1 MIKKIF
7 ILSAVTAFLGL
18 SAQKTHTV
26 APKETPYGISKQ
38 YGLSIEELFQLNP
51 TKKESGLK
59 IGDVL
64 TVSKTGS
71 STKTVTPKE
80 TPVKTTPVASGTV
93 SGKTGTITLQPKQT
107 IYGITK
113 QYKISEADLR
123 KLNPELD
130 SHLKIGDKITLPL
143 DNIQKYSDSAS
154 TNVAQTTTVVEK
166 TPEVKTV
173 TKTETVTSQPAK
185 GLYVVQEKDNYYKI
199 SRQFNLT
206 QKQLF
211 ALNPGLE
218 TAGLKPGES
227 IRVSGSESSNA
238 IKVEDNSQSHT
249 ISAPVTKTVTTTQTS
264 APNAT
269 SSASGNTSTSE
280 DDYVTYTVQSGDTMF
295 SIMNHFNVTLDQ
307 LITLNPNLSDGL
319 KAGMTLKIKKQ
330 DPMYSKKAGDV
341 LSVVLML
348 PFGFDANDAK
358 YRTMSM
364 DFLTGAKL
372 AAERNAKTGQKLDI
386 KVVDAGNENTFKNSL
401 SQINQDNTDLIVG
414 PFFKSSILE
423 VLNYVK
429 QKSIPVVAPFA
440 NSPELFDYN
449 NLIIIETENSV
460 YSDRIVKEVGQVYQ
474 DQKIYIVADNS
485 KANANA
491 IKAGLDKSLSKANV
505 VIVNS
510 SNDIQL
516 ENNMMTGQS
525 VPVIA
530 VLADDDESAGSAFAS
545 KIIALGKQ
553 TDGVKAFSMFYSP
566 SFEKNVDDLSKA
578 SLVYLMDRKI
588 NYDGDFEKQIL
599 ADYKAKYCKA
609 PSKYAVI
616 GFDVMN
622 DMLTRENKKG
632 EIFKQIGKSQT
643 QLATKFEFVK
653 AKPNGAYIN
662 NGYRVVRLMQ

>member
-1 MIKKIF
+1 MVKKIF
-7 ILSAVTAFLGL
+7 ILSGLIGFLGL

-38 YGLSIEELFQLNP
+38 YGITIDELYQLNP
-51 TKKESGLK
+51 SKKEGGLK
-59 IGDVL
+59 IGDVIV
-64 TVSKTGS
+64 VSKSGS
-71 STKTVTPKE
+71 SKTTTSAS
-80 TPVKTTPVASGTV
+80 TPVTTTSVAKT
-93 SGKTGTITLQPKQT
+93 GKTGTITLQPKQT

-113 QYKISEADLR
+113 QYQISESELR

-130 SHLKIGDKITLPL
+130 SHMKIGDKITLPL
-143 DNIQKYSDSAS
+143 ENIQKFEGSAPA
-154 TNVAQTTTVVEK
+154 TVVQTTTTTTTEK
-166 TPEVKTV
+166 PAEVKTV
-173 TKTETVTSQPAK
+173 TKTETTFSDK
-185 GLYVVQEKDNYYKI
+185 GLYVVQAKDNYYKI

-218 TAGLKPGES
+218 TTGLKPGEA
-227 IRVSGSESSNA
+227 IRVSGSDSAASSSNS
-238 IKVEDNSQSHT
+238 IKVEDNSQSNT
-249 ISAPVTKTVTTTQTS
+249 TSAPVTKTTTQTTVS
-264 APNAT
+264 EPAKISNAI
-269 SSASGNTSTSE
+269 SSE

-295 SIMNHFNVTLDQ
+295 SIMSRFNATLDQ
-307 LITLNPNLSDGL
+307 LISLNPNLSDGL

-330 DPMYSKKAGDV
+330 DPTYSKKNGDV

-348 PFGFDANDAK
+348 PFGYDANDAK
-358 YRTMSM
+358 YRTMSI

-372 AAERNAKTGQKLDI
+372 AAERNATNGQKLDI
-386 KVVDAGNENTFKNSL
+386 KVVDAGNETTFKNSL
-401 SQINQDNTDLIVG
+401 SQINPENTDLIVG
-414 PFFKSSILE
+414 PFFKSSVLE
-423 VLNYVK
+423 VLRFVNDK
-429 QKSIPVVAPFA
+429 KIPVVAPFA
-440 NSPELFDYN
+440 NSEDLFDYS

-491 IKAGLDKSLSKANV
+491 IKAGLEKSLSKPNV

-510 SNDIQL
+510 SAEIQL

-530 VLADDDESAGSAFAS
+530 ILADDDESAGAAFAS
-545 KIIALGKQ
+545 KVIALGKQ
-553 TDGVKAFSMFYSP
+553 TQGVKAFSMFYSP

-599 ADYKAKYCKA
+599 AAYKAKYCKT

-643 QLATKFEFVK
+643 QLATKFEFVRT
-653 AKPNGAYIN
+653 KPNGAYIN
-662 NGYRVVRLMQ
+662 NGYRVVRL

>member
-1 MIKKIF
+1 MINKIF

-26 APKETPYGISKQ
+26 APKETPYGISRQ
-38 YGLSIEELFQLNP
+38 YGLSIDELYQLNP
-51 TKKESGLK
+51 SKKDGGLK
-59 IGDVL
+59 IGDILV
-64 TVSKTGS
+64 VAKTGS
-71 STKTVTPKE
+71 ATKQVTTKVTPA
-80 TPVKTTPVASGTV
+80 TAVTT

-107 IYGITK
+107 VYGITK

-130 SHLKIGDKITLPL
+130 SNLKIGDKITLPL
-143 DNIQKYSDSAS
+143 DSIQKYADSAS
-154 TNVAQTTTVVEK
+154 NVAQTTTVAE
-166 TPEVKTV
+166 TQPAVKTV
-173 TKTETVTSQPAK
+173 TKTETVTSEPAK
-185 GLYVVQEKDNYYKI
+185 GSYVVQAKDNYYKI
-199 SRQFNLT
+199 SKQFNLT

-218 TAGLKPGES
+218 STGLKPGET
-227 IRVSGSESSNA
+227 IKVSGSDLIN
-238 IKVEDNSQSHT
+238 VEDNSQNSST
-249 ISAPVTKTVTTTQTS
+249 SAPVTKTLTTTQTS
-264 APNAT
+264 APSAT
-269 SSASGNTSTSE
+269 SSASGNTATSE
-280 DDYVTYTVQSGDTMF
+280 DDFVTYSVQSGDTMF

-307 LITLNPNLSDGL
+307 LITLNPSLSGGL

-372 AAERNAKTGQKLDI
+372 AAERNASTGQKLDI
-386 KVVDAGNENTFKNSL
+386 KVVDAGNEVTFKNSL

-429 QKSIPVVAPFA
+429 EKKIPVVAPFA
-440 NSPELFDYN
+440 NSADLFDYS
-449 NLIIIETENSV
+449 NLIIVETENSV
-460 YSDRIVKEVGQVYQ
+460 YSDRIVKEVSQVYQ

-491 IKAGLDKSLSKANV
+491 IKAGLEKSLSKANI

-510 SNDIQL
+510 SNEIQL
-516 ENNMMTGQS
+516 EKNMMTGQS

-530 VLADDDESAGSAFAS
+530 VLADDDDSAGNAFAS
-545 KIIALGKQ
+545 KLISLGKQ
-553 TDGVKAFSMFYSP
+553 NDGVKAFSMFYNA
-566 SFEKNVDDLSKA
+566 SFEKNVDDLSKT

-588 NYDGDFEKQIL
+588 NYEGDFEKEIL
-599 ADYKAKYCKA
+599 AAYKAKYCKA

-632 EIFKQIGKSQT
+632 EIFKQINKSQT

>member
-1 MIKKIF
+1 MIRNIF
-7 ILSAVTAFLGL
+7 ILSAVIAFLGL

-26 APKETPYGISKQ
+26 APKETPYGISRQ
-38 YGLSIEELFQLNP
+38 YGLSVDELYQLNP
-51 TKKESGLK
+51 SKKDGKLT

-64 TVSKTGS
+64 IVAKSGTLSKS
-71 STKTVTPKE
+71 ATPKA
-80 TPVKTTPVASGTV
+80 TQTNVV
-93 SGKTGTITLQPKQT
+93 STSVKTGTITLQPKQT
-107 IYGITK
+107 VYGITK

-123 KLNPELD
+123 KMNPELD

-143 DNIQKYSDSAS
+143 ESIQKYANSGSVS
-154 TNVAQTTTVVEK
+154 KPQTTAVAEEKPTVAKEN
-166 TPEVKTV
+166 TT
-173 TKTETVTSQPAK
+173 TEPAK
-185 GLYVVQEKDNYYKI
+185 GTYVVQTRDNYYKI
-199 SRQFNLT
+199 SKQFNLT

-218 TAGLKPGES
+218 NTGLKPGET
-227 IRVSGSESSNA
+227 IKVSGAGA
-238 IKVEDNSQSHT
+238 INVEDNSQST
-249 ISAPVTKTVTTTQTS
+249 QVSTPVTATTASQT
-264 APNAT
+264 AAT
-269 SSASGNTSTSE
+269 PSASGNTSTSE
-280 DDYVTYTVQSGDTMF
+280 DDFVTYTVQSGDTMF
-295 SIMNHFNVTLDQ
+295 SIMNRFNVTLDQ
-307 LITLNPNLSDGL
+307 LISLNPNLIDGL

-372 AAERNAKTGQKLDI
+372 AAERNANTGQKLDI
-386 KVVDAGNENTFKNSL
+386 KVVDAGNEVTFKNSL

-414 PFFKSSILE
+414 PFFKSSVLE
-423 VLNYVK
+423 VLNYVNDK
-429 QKSIPVVAPFA
+429 KIPVVAPFA
-440 NSPELFDYN
+440 NSEDLFDYS
-449 NLIIIETENSV
+449 NLIIVETENSV
-460 YSDRIVKEVGQVYQ
+460 YSDRIVKEVAQVYQ

-491 IKAGLDKSLSKANV
+491 IKTGLEKSLPKANV

-553 TDGVKAFSMFYSP
+553 TTGVKAFSMFYSP

-588 NYDGDFEKQIL
+588 NYEGDFEKQIL

>member
-7 ILSAVTAFLGL
+7 ILSGLIGFLGL

-38 YGLSIEELFQLNP
+38 YGITIDELYQLNP
-51 TKKESGLK
+51 SKRDVGLK
-59 IGDVL
+59 IGDIIV
-64 TVSKTGS
+64 VSKVGGS
-71 STKTVTPKE
+71 SKA
-80 TPVKTTPVASGTV
+80 VASTSASATSV
-93 SGKTGTITLQPKQT
+93 AKTGKTGTITLQPKQT

-113 QYKISEADLR
+113 QYQVSEADLR

-130 SHLKIGDKITLPL
+130 SHMKIGDKITLPL
-143 DNIQKYSDSAS
+143 DNIQKFGGSAP
-154 TNVAQTTTVVEK
+154 VATAGVQTTTTTTEK
-166 TPEVKTV
+166 PADVKTV
-173 TKTETVTSQPAK
+173 TKTETASSDK
-185 GLYVVQEKDNYYKI
+185 GLYVVQAKDNYYKI

-218 TAGLKPGES
+218 TTGLKPGEA
-227 IRVSGSESSNA
+227 IRVSDVNNISVPSEG
-238 IKVEDNSQSHT
+238 IQVQDNSNSNSS
-249 ISAPVTKTVTTTQTS
+249 SAPVTETTKS
-264 APNAT
+264 APAK
-269 SSASGNTSTSE
+269 SSSNTVSSE

-295 SIMNHFNVTLDQ
+295 SIMNRFNVTLDQ
-307 LITLNPNLSDGL
+307 LISLNPNLADGL

-330 DPMYSKKAGDV
+330 DPMYSKNEGDV

-372 AAERNAKTGQKLDI
+372 AAERNANNGQKLDI
-386 KVVDAGNENTFKNSL
+386 KVVDAGNETTFKNSL
-401 SQINQDNTDLIVG
+401 SQLNPENTDLIIG
-414 PFFKSSILE
+414 PFFKSNVLE
-423 VLNYVK
+423 VLRFVNDK
-429 QKSIPVVAPFA
+429 KIPVVAPFA
-440 NSPELFDYN
+440 NSEDLFDYS

-491 IKAGLDKSLSKANV
+491 IKAGLEKSLSKPNV

-510 SNDIQL
+510 SSEIQL

-530 VLADDDESAGSAFAS
+530 ILADDDESAGSAFAS
-545 KIIALGKQ
+545 KVIALGKQ
-553 TDGVKAFSMFYSP
+553 TQGVKAFSMFYSP

-599 ADYKAKYCKA
+599 AAYKGKYCKT

-643 QLATKFEFVK
+643 QLATKFEFVRT
-653 AKPNGAYIN
+653 KPNGAYIN

>member
-1 MIKKIF
+1 MVKKIF
-7 ILSAVTAFLGL
+7 ILSGLIGFLGL

-38 YGLSIEELFQLNP
+38 YGITIDELYQLNP
-51 TKKESGLK
+51 SKKEGGLK
-59 IGDVL
+59 IGDVIV
-64 TVSKTGS
+64 VSKSGS
-71 STKTVTPKE
+71 S
-80 TPVKTTPVASGTV
+80 KTTASTSAPVTTTSVAKT
-93 SGKTGTITLQPKQT
+93 GKTGTITLQPKQT

-113 QYKISEADLR
+113 QYQISEADLR

-130 SHLKIGDKITLPL
+130 SHMKIGDKIILPL
-143 DNIQKYSDSAS
+143 DNIQKFGGSAPVTS
-154 TNVAQTTTVVEK
+154 VVETS
-166 TPEVKTV
+166 TPVKSADAQTV
-173 TKTETVTSQPAK
+173 TKTETASSDK
-185 GLYVVQEKDNYYKI
+185 GLYVVQAKDNYYKI

-218 TAGLKPGES
+218 TTGLKPGEA
-227 IRVSGSESSNA
+227 IRVSGANTIFVSSEG
-238 IKVEDNSQSHT
+238 IQVQDNSNSNSS
-249 ISAPVTKTVTTTQTS
+249 SAPVTETTRS
-264 APNAT
+264 APAKN
-269 SSASGNTSTSE
+269 SSNTLSAE
-280 DDYVTYTVQSGDTMF
+280 DDYVTYTVQNGDTMF
-295 SIMNHFNVTLDQ
+295 SIMSRFNATLDQ
-307 LITLNPNLSDGL
+307 LISLNPNLADGL

-330 DPMYSKKAGDV
+330 DPMYSKKSGDI

-348 PFGFDANDAK
+348 PFGYDANDAK
-358 YRTMSM
+358 YRTMSI

-372 AAERNAKTGQKLDI
+372 AAERNATNGQKLDI
-386 KVVDAGNENTFKNSL
+386 KVVDAGNETTFKNSL
-401 SQINQDNTDLIVG
+401 SQLNPENTDLIVG
-414 PFFKSSILE
+414 PFFKSNVLE
-423 VLNYVK
+423 VLRFVNDK
-429 QKSIPVVAPFA
+429 KIPVVAPFA
-440 NSPELFDYN
+440 NSEDLFDYS

-491 IKAGLDKSLSKANV
+491 IKAGLEKSLSKPNV

-510 SNDIQL
+510 SSEIQL

-530 VLADDDESAGSAFAS
+530 ILADDDESAGAAFAS
-545 KIIALGKQ
+545 KVIALGKQ
-553 TDGVKAFSMFYSP
+553 TQGVKAFSMFYSP

-588 NYDGDFEKQIL
+588 NYDGDFEKEIL
-599 ADYKAKYCKA
+599 AAYKGKYCKT

>member
-7 ILSAVTAFLGL
+7 ILSGLIGFLGL

-26 APKETPYGISKQ
+26 LAKETPYGISKQ
-38 YGLSIEELFQLNP
+38 YGLTVDELYQLNP
-51 TKKESGLK
+51 SKRDGGLK
-59 IGDVL
+59 IGDVIV
-64 TVSKTGS
+64 VSKGGGG
-71 STKTVTPKE
+71 TKTVASTPAS
-80 TPVKTTPVASGTV
+80 TNSVAKT
-93 SGKTGTITLQPKQT
+93 GKTGTITLQPKQT

-113 QYKISEADLR
+113 QYQISEADLR

-130 SHLKIGDKITLPL
+130 SHMKIGEKITLPL
-143 DNIQKYSDSAS
+143 DNIQKFGGSSSAI
-154 TNVAQTTTVVEK
+154 VAQTTTTTEK
-166 TPEVKTV
+166 PSEVKTV
-173 TKTETVTSQPAK
+173 TKTETASSDK
-185 GLYVVQEKDNYYKI
+185 GLYVVQAKDNYYKI

-218 TAGLKPGES
+218 STGLKPGET
-227 IRVSGSESSNA
+227 IRVSGSDVVAGSNS
-238 IKVEDNSQSHT
+238 IKVEDNSQSNT
-249 ISAPVTKTVTTTQTS
+249 TSAPATKTTTQTTVS
-264 APNAT
+264 EPVK
-269 SSASGNTSTSE
+269 TSTVAVSSE
-280 DDYVTYTVQSGDTMF
+280 DDFVTYTVQSGDTMF
-295 SIMNHFNVTLDQ
+295 SIMNRFNVTLDQ
-307 LITLNPNLSDGL
+307 LISLNPNLSDGL

-330 DPMYSKKAGDV
+330 DPMYSKKSGDV

-348 PFGFDANDAK
+348 PFGYDANDAK

-372 AAERNAKTGQKLDI
+372 AAERNATNGQKLDI
-386 KVVDAGNENTFKNSL
+386 KVVDAGNETTFKNSL
-401 SQINQDNTDLIVG
+401 SQLNPDNTDLIVG
-414 PFFKSSILE
+414 PFFKSSVLE
-423 VLNYVK
+423 VLRFVNDK
-429 QKSIPVVAPFA
+429 KIPVVAPFA
-440 NSPELFDYN
+440 NSEDLFDYS

-491 IKAGLDKSLSKANV
+491 IKAGLEKSLSKPNV

-510 SNDIQL
+510 SSEIQL

-530 VLADDDESAGSAFAS
+530 ILADDDESAGNVFAS

-553 TDGVKAFSMFYSP
+553 TEGVKAFSMFYSP

-588 NYDGDFEKQIL
+588 NYDGDFEKEIL
-599 ADYKAKYCKA
+599 AAYKGKYCKT

>member
-1 MIKKIF
+1 MIKNIF
-7 ILSAVTAFLGL
+7 ILSAVIAFLGL

-26 APKETPYGISKQ
+26 SPKETPYGISKQ
-38 YGLSIEELFQLNP
+38 YGLSIDQLYQLNP
-51 TKKESGLK
+51 SKKEGGLK

-64 TVSKTGS
+64 VVSKTGS
-71 STKTVTPKE
+71 PTKTVTPKA
-80 TPVKTTPVASGTV
+80 TPATIVTA

-107 IYGITK
+107 VYGITK

-123 KLNPELD
+123 KLNPQLD
-130 SHLKIGDKITLPL
+130 SNLKIGDKIILPL
-143 DNIQKYSDSAS
+143 DNIQKYSDAS
-154 TNVAQTTTVVEK
+154 SNVSQTTTVVETK
-166 TPEVKTV
+166 PI
-173 TKTETVTSQPAK
+173 TKTEPGTSEPAK
-185 GLYVVQEKDNYYKI
+185 GFYIVQAKDNYYKI
-199 SRQFNLT
+199 SKQFNLT

-211 ALNPGLE
+211 SLNPGLE
-218 TAGLKPGES
+218 STGLKPGES
-227 IRVSGSESSNA
+227 IKVSGSAAES
-238 IKVEDNSQSHT
+238 IIVEDNSQSNT
-249 ISAPVTKTVTTTQTS
+249 VSTPVTTTQTQTS
-264 APNAT
+264 APSAT

-307 LITLNPNLSDGL
+307 LISLNPNLVDGL
-319 KAGMTLKIKKQ
+319 KAGMTLRIKKQ

-372 AAERNAKTGQKLDI
+372 AAERNAKNGQKLDI
-386 KVVDAGNENTFKNSL
+386 KVVDAGNEVTFKNSL

-429 QKSIPVVAPFA
+429 QKNIPVVAPFA
-440 NSPELFDYN
+440 NSADLFDYS

-460 YSDRIVKEVGQVYQ
+460 YSDRIVKEVSQVYQ

-530 VLADDDESAGSAFAS
+530 VLADDDDSAGAAFAA

-553 TDGVKAFSMFYSP
+553 TEGVKAFSMFYSP

-588 NYDGDFEKQIL
+588 NYEGDFEKQIL
-599 ADYKAKYCKA
+599 ADYKAKYCKT

-632 EIFKQIGKSQT
+632 EIFKQINKSQT

>member
-7 ILSAVTAFLGL
+7 ILSGLIGFLGL

-38 YGLSIEELFQLNP
+38 YGLTIDELYRLNP
-51 TKKESGLK
+51 SAKENGLK
-59 IGDVL
+59 IGDVVV
-64 TVSKTGS
+64 VSKSGS
-71 STKTVTPKE
+71 ASKSVVSAPAVTSVAKT
-80 TPVKTTPVASGTV
+80 
-93 SGKTGTITLQPKQT
+93 GKTGTITLQPKQT

-113 QYKISEADLR
+113 QYQISESELR

-130 SHLKIGDKITLPL
+130 SHMKIGDKIILPL
-143 DNIQKYSDSAS
+143 DNLQKFGGSAPA
-154 TNVAQTTTVVEK
+154 TVVQTTTTTTEK
-166 TPEVKTV
+166 PAEVKTV
-173 TKTETVTSQPAK
+173 TKTETTSSDK
-185 GLYVVQEKDNYYKI
+185 GLYVVQAKDNYYKI

-218 TAGLKPGES
+218 TTGLKPGEA
-227 IRVSGSESSNA
+227 IRVSDANTISVSSEG
-238 IKVEDNSQSHT
+238 IQVQDNSNSNSS
-249 ISAPVTKTVTTTQTS
+249 SAPVTETTRS
-264 APNAT
+264 VPAKN
-269 SSASGNTSTSE
+269 SSNTLPAE
-280 DDYVTYTVQSGDTMF
+280 DDYVTYTVQNGDTMF
-295 SIMNHFNVTLDQ
+295 SIMSRFNATLDQ
-307 LITLNPNLSDGL
+307 LMSLNPNLADGL

-330 DPMYSKKAGDV
+330 DPMYSKKSGDV

-348 PFGFDANDAK
+348 PFGYDANDAK

-372 AAERNAKTGQKLDI
+372 AAERNATNGQKLDI
-386 KVVDAGNENTFKNSL
+386 KVVDAGNETTFKNSL
-401 SQINQDNTDLIVG
+401 SQLNPENTDLIVG
-414 PFFKSSILE
+414 PFFKSNVLE
-423 VLNYVK
+423 VLRFVNDK
-429 QKSIPVVAPFA
+429 KIPVVAPFA
-440 NSPELFDYN
+440 NSEDLFDYS

-474 DQKIYIVADNS
+474 DQKIFIVADNS

-491 IKAGLDKSLSKANV
+491 IKAGLEKSLSKPNV

-510 SNDIQL
+510 SSEIQL

-530 VLADDDESAGSAFAS
+530 ILADDDESEGSAFAS
-545 KIIALGKQ
+545 KVIALGKQ
-553 TDGVKAFSMFYSP
+553 TEGVKAFSMFYSP
-566 SFEKNVDDLSKA
+566 SFEKNVGDLSKT
-578 SLVYLMDRKI
+578 SLVYLMDRQI
-588 NYDGDFEKQIL
+588 NYDGDFEKEIL
-599 ADYKAKYCKA
+599 AAYKGRYCKT

-643 QLATKFEFVK
+643 QLATKFEFVRT
-653 AKPNGAYIN
+653 KPNGAYIN

>member
-7 ILSAVTAFLGL
+7 ILSGLIGFLGL

-38 YGLSIEELFQLNP
+38 YGLTVDELYRLNP
-51 TKKESGLK
+51 SAKENGLK
-59 IGDVL
+59 IGDVVL
-64 TVSKTGS
+64 VSKSGSASKSVVSAPAVASATKAGKTGS
-71 STKTVTPKE
+71 
-80 TPVKTTPVASGTV
+80 
-93 SGKTGTITLQPKQT
+93 ITLQPKQT

-113 QYKISEADLR
+113 QYQISESELR

-130 SHLKIGDKITLPL
+130 SHMKIGDKITLPL
-143 DNIQKYSDSAS
+143 DNIQKFGGSAPA
-154 TNVAQTTTVVEK
+154 TVVQTTTTTTTEK
-166 TPEVKTV
+166 PAEVKTV
-173 TKTETVTSQPAK
+173 TKTETTSSDK
-185 GLYVVQEKDNYYKI
+185 GLYVVQAKDNYYKI

-218 TAGLKPGES
+218 TTGLKPGEA
-227 IRVSGSESSNA
+227 IRVSGANTIFVSSEG
-238 IKVEDNSQSHT
+238 IQVQDNSNSNSS
-249 ISAPVTKTVTTTQTS
+249 SAPVTETTRS
-264 APNAT
+264 APAKN
-269 SSASGNTSTSE
+269 SSNTLSAE
-280 DDYVTYTVQSGDTMF
+280 DDYVTYTVQNGDTMF
-295 SIMNHFNVTLDQ
+295 SIMSRFNATLDQ
-307 LITLNPNLSDGL
+307 LISLNPNLADGL

-330 DPMYSKKAGDV
+330 DPMYSKKSGDV

-348 PFGFDANDAK
+348 PFGYDANDAK

-372 AAERNAKTGQKLDI
+372 AAERNATNGQKLDI
-386 KVVDAGNENTFKNSL
+386 KVVDAGNETTFKNSL
-401 SQINQDNTDLIVG
+401 SQLNPENTDLIVG
-414 PFFKSSILE
+414 PFFKSNVLE
-423 VLNYVK
+423 VLRLVNDK
-429 QKSIPVVAPFA
+429 KIPVVAPFA
-440 NSPELFDYN
+440 NSEDLFDYS

-474 DQKIYIVADNS
+474 DQKIFIVADNS

-491 IKAGLDKSLSKANV
+491 IKAGLEKSLSKPNV

-510 SNDIQL
+510 SSEIQL

-530 VLADDDESAGSAFAS
+530 ILADDDESAGAAFAS
-545 KIIALGKQ
+545 KVIALGKQ
-553 TDGVKAFSMFYSP
+553 TQGVKAFSMFYSP

-588 NYDGDFEKQIL
+588 NYDGDFEKEIL
-599 ADYKAKYCKA
+599 AAYKGKYCKT

-643 QLATKFEFVK
+643 QLATKFEFVRT
-653 AKPNGAYIN
+653 KPNGAYIN

>member
-7 ILSAVTAFLGL
+7 ILSGLIGFLGL

-38 YGLSIEELFQLNP
+38 YGLTIDELYRMNP
-51 TKKESGLK
+51 SAKENGLK
-59 IGDVL
+59 IGDVIV
-64 TVSKTGS
+64 VSKSGGNAKPTAS
-71 STKTVTPKE
+71 VSAA
-80 TPVKTTPVASGTV
+80 TTTSAK
-93 SGKTGTITLQPKQT
+93 SGKTGFITLQPKQT

-113 QYKISEADLR
+113 QYQISEVELR

-130 SHLKIGDKITLPL
+130 SHKKIGDKIILPL
-143 DNIQKYSDSAS
+143 DNIQKFGGSAP
-154 TNVAQTTTVVEK
+154 TTVAQTTTSTTTEK
-166 TPEVKTV
+166 PAEVKTV
-173 TKTETVTSQPAK
+173 AKTETISSEK
-185 GLYVVQEKDNYYKI
+185 GLYVVQAKDNYYKI

-218 TAGLKPGES
+218 SSGLKPGEA
-227 IRVSGSESSNA
+227 IRVSGSDVVASSSQS
-238 IKVEDNSQSHT
+238 IKVEDNSQSDT
-249 ISAPVTKTVTTTQTS
+249 SSAPVTKTTTQKTVSEPVKTS
-264 APNAT
+264 SAAT
-269 SSASGNTSTSE
+269 SSE
-280 DDYVTYTVQSGDTMF
+280 DDFVTYTVQSGDTMF
-295 SIMNHFNVTLDQ
+295 SIMNRFNVTLDQ
-307 LITLNPNLSDGL
+307 LISLNPNLVDGL

-372 AAERNAKTGQKLDI
+372 AAERNAKSGQKLDI

-401 SQINQDNTDLIVG
+401 SQINPDNTDLIVG
-414 PFFKSSILE
+414 PFFKSSVLE
-423 VLNYVK
+423 VLRFVNDK
-429 QKSIPVVAPFA
+429 KIPVVAPFA
-440 NSPELFDYN
+440 NSEDLFDYS

-474 DQKIYIVADNS
+474 DQKIYIVADSS

-491 IKAGLDKSLSKANV
+491 IKAGLEKSLPKANV

-530 VLADDDESAGSAFAS
+530 ILADDDESAGNTFAS

-553 TDGVKAFSMFYSP
+553 TEGVKAFSMFYSP

-588 NYDGDFEKQIL
+588 NYDGDFEKEIL
-599 ADYKAKYCKA
+599 AAYKAKYCKT

>member
-1 MIKKIF
+1 MVKKIF
-7 ILSAVTAFLGL
+7 ILSGLIGFLGL

-38 YGLSIEELFQLNP
+38 YGITIDELYQLNP
-51 TKKESGLK
+51 SKKEGGLK
-59 IGDVL
+59 IGDVIV
-64 TVSKTGS
+64 VSKSGS
-71 STKTVTPKE
+71 SKPTASAS
-80 TPVKTTPVASGTV
+80 TPVTTTSVAKT
-93 SGKTGTITLQPKQT
+93 GKTGTITLQPKQT

-113 QYKISEADLR
+113 QYQISEADLR

-130 SHLKIGDKITLPL
+130 SHMKIGDKITLPL
-143 DNIQKYSDSAS
+143 DNIQKFGGSAPA
-154 TNVAQTTTVVEK
+154 TVVQTTTTTTTEK
-166 TPEVKTV
+166 PAEVKTV
-173 TKTETVTSQPAK
+173 TKTETTSSDK
-185 GLYVVQEKDNYYKI
+185 GLYVVQAKDNYYKI

-218 TAGLKPGES
+218 TTGLKPGEA
-227 IRVSGSESSNA
+227 IRVSDTNTSSVPSEG
-238 IKVEDNSQSHT
+238 IQVQDNSNSNSS
-249 ISAPVTKTVTTTQTS
+249 SAPVTETTRS
-264 APNAT
+264 ALVKN
-269 SSASGNTSTSE
+269 SSNTLSAE
-280 DDYVTYTVQSGDTMF
+280 DDYVTYTVQNGDTMF
-295 SIMNHFNVTLDQ
+295 SIMSRFNATLDQ
-307 LITLNPNLSDGL
+307 LISLNPNLADGL

-330 DPMYSKKAGDV
+330 DPMYSKKSGDI

-372 AAERNAKTGQKLDI
+372 AAERNATNGQKLDI
-386 KVVDAGNENTFKNSL
+386 KVVDAGNETTFKNSL
-401 SQINQDNTDLIVG
+401 SQINPDNTDLIVG
-414 PFFKSSILE
+414 PFFKSNVLE
-423 VLNYVK
+423 VLRFVNDK
-429 QKSIPVVAPFA
+429 KIPVVAPFA
-440 NSPELFDYN
+440 NSEDLFDYS

-491 IKAGLDKSLSKANV
+491 IKAGLEKSLSKPNV

-510 SNDIQL
+510 SSEIQL

-530 VLADDDESAGSAFAS
+530 ILADDDESAGAAFAS
-545 KIIALGKQ
+545 KVIALGKQ
-553 TDGVKAFSMFYSP
+553 TQGVKAFSMFYSP

-588 NYDGDFEKQIL
+588 NYDGDFEKEIL
-599 ADYKAKYCKA
+599 AAYKGKYCKT

-643 QLATKFEFVK
+643 QLATKFEFVRT
-653 AKPNGAYIN
+653 KPNGAYIN

>member
-1 MIKKIF
+1 MVKKIF
-7 ILSAVTAFLGL
+7 ILSGLIGFLGL

-38 YGLSIEELFQLNP
+38 YGITIDELYQLNP
-51 TKKESGLK
+51 SKKEGGLK
-59 IGDVL
+59 IGDVIV
-64 TVSKTGS
+64 VSKSGS
-71 STKTVTPKE
+71 SKTTTSAS
-80 TPVKTTPVASGTV
+80 TPVTTTSVAKT
-93 SGKTGTITLQPKQT
+93 GKTGTITLQPKQT

-113 QYKISEADLR
+113 QYQISESELR

-130 SHLKIGDKITLPL
+130 SHMKIGDKITLPL
-143 DNIQKYSDSAS
+143 DNIQKFGGSAPA
-154 TNVAQTTTVVEK
+154 TVVQTTTTTTTEK
-166 TPEVKTV
+166 PAEVKTV
-173 TKTETVTSQPAK
+173 TKTETTSSDK
-185 GLYVVQEKDNYYKI
+185 GLYVVQAKDNYYKI

-218 TAGLKPGES
+218 TTGLKPGEA
-227 IRVSGSESSNA
+227 IRVSGSDSAASSSNS
-238 IKVEDNSQSHT
+238 IKVEDNSQSNT
-249 ISAPVTKTVTTTQTS
+249 TSAPVTKTTTQTTVS
-264 APNAT
+264 EPAKTPNAI
-269 SSASGNTSTSE
+269 SSE

-295 SIMNHFNVTLDQ
+295 SIVNRFNVTLDQ
-307 LITLNPNLSDGL
+307 LISLNPNLSDGL

-330 DPMYSKKAGDV
+330 DPMYSKKYGDV

-348 PFGFDANDAK
+348 PFGYDANDAK
-358 YRTMSM
+358 YRTMSI

-372 AAERNAKTGQKLDI
+372 AAERNATNGQKLDI
-386 KVVDAGNENTFKNSL
+386 KVVDAGNETTFKNSL
-401 SQINQDNTDLIVG
+401 SQINPDNTDLIVG
-414 PFFKSSILE
+414 PFFKSNVLE
-423 VLNYVK
+423 VLRFVNDK
-429 QKSIPVVAPFA
+429 KIPVVAPFA
-440 NSPELFDYN
+440 NSEDLFDYS

-474 DQKIYIVADNS
+474 DQKIYIVANNS

-491 IKAGLDKSLSKANV
+491 IKAGLEKSLSKPNV

-510 SNDIQL
+510 SSEIQL

-530 VLADDDESAGSAFAS
+530 ILADDDESAGAAFAS
-545 KIIALGKQ
+545 KVIALGKQ
-553 TDGVKAFSMFYSP
+553 TQGVKAFSMFYSP

-588 NYDGDFEKQIL
+588 NYDGDFEKEIL
-599 ADYKAKYCKA
+599 AAYKGKYCKT

>member
-1 MIKKIF
+1 
-7 ILSAVTAFLGL
+7 
-18 SAQKTHTV
+18 
-26 APKETPYGISKQ
+26 
-38 YGLSIEELFQLNP
+38 
-51 TKKESGLK
+51 
-59 IGDVL
+59 
-64 TVSKTGS
+64 
-71 STKTVTPKE
+71 
-80 TPVKTTPVASGTV
+80 
-93 SGKTGTITLQPKQT
+93 
-107 IYGITK
+107 
-113 QYKISEADLR
+113 
-123 KLNPELD
+123 
-130 SHLKIGDKITLPL
+130 
-143 DNIQKYSDSAS
+143 
-154 TNVAQTTTVVEK
+154 
-166 TPEVKTV
+166 
-173 TKTETVTSQPAK
+173 
-185 GLYVVQEKDNYYKI
+185 
-199 SRQFNLT
+199 
-206 QKQLF
+206 
-211 ALNPGLE
+211 
-218 TAGLKPGES
+218 
-227 IRVSGSESSNA
+227 
-238 IKVEDNSQSHT
+238 
-249 ISAPVTKTVTTTQTS
+249 
-264 APNAT
+264 
-269 SSASGNTSTSE
+269 
-280 DDYVTYTVQSGDTMF
+280 MF

-307 LITLNPNLSDGL
+307 LISLNPNLSDGL

-372 AAERNAKTGQKLDI
+372 AAERNAKSGQKLDI
-386 KVVDAGNENTFKNSL
+386 KVVDAGNEVTFKNSL

-429 QKSIPVVAPFA
+429 QKNIPVVAPFA
-440 NSPELFDYN
+440 NSPDLFDYN

-460 YSDRIVKEVGQVYQ
+460 YSDRIVKEVSQVYQ

-491 IKAGLDKSLSKANV
+491 IKTGLEKSLSKANV

-510 SNDIQL
+510 SADIQL

-530 VLADDDESAGSAFAS
+530 VLADDDDSAGAAFAS

-553 TDGVKAFSMFYSP
+553 TSGVKAFSMFYSP
-566 SFEKNVDDLSKA
+566 SFEKNVDDLSRS

-588 NYDGDFEKQIL
+588 NYDGDFEKEIL
-599 ADYKAKYCKA
+599 AAYKAKYCKA

-653 AKPNGAYIN
+653 ARPNGAYIN

>member
-1 MIKKIF
+1 MVKKIF
-7 ILSAVTAFLGL
+7 ILSGLIGFLGL

-38 YGLSIEELFQLNP
+38 YGITIDELYQLNP
-51 TKKESGLK
+51 SKKEGGLK
-59 IGDVL
+59 IGDVIVVL
-64 TVSKTGS
+64 KSGS
-71 STKTVTPKE
+71 SKATASTS
-80 TPVKTTPVASGTV
+80 TPVATNSGNKN
-93 SGKTGTITLQPKQT
+93 GKTGTITLQPKQT

-113 QYKISEADLR
+113 QYQISEADLR
-123 KLNPELD
+123 KLNPELN
-130 SHLKIGDKITLPL
+130 SHMKIGDKITLPL
-143 DNIQKYSDSAS
+143 DNIQKFGGSAPA
-154 TNVAQTTTVVEK
+154 TVVQTTTTTTTEK
-166 TPEVKTV
+166 PAEVKTV
-173 TKTETVTSQPAK
+173 TKTETTSSDK
-185 GLYVVQEKDNYYKI
+185 GLYVVQAKDNYYKI

-218 TAGLKPGES
+218 TTGLKPGET
-227 IRVSGSESSNA
+227 IRVSGSDSVATSNNS
-238 IKVEDNSQSHT
+238 INVEDNSQSNT
-249 ISAPVTKTVTTTQTS
+249 TSAPVTKTTTQTS
-264 APNAT
+264 VSEPVKT
-269 SSASGNTSTSE
+269 SNVSSSE

-295 SIMNHFNVTLDQ
+295 SIMNRFNVTLDQ
-307 LITLNPNLSDGL
+307 LISLNPNLSDGL

-330 DPMYSKKAGDV
+330 DPMYSKKSGDV

-348 PFGFDANDAK
+348 PFGYDANDAK

-372 AAERNAKTGQKLDI
+372 AAERNATNGQKLDI
-386 KVVDAGNENTFKNSL
+386 KVVDAGNETTFKNSL
-401 SQINQDNTDLIVG
+401 SQINPDNTDLIVG
-414 PFFKSSILE
+414 PFFKSSVLE
-423 VLNYVK
+423 VLRFVNDK
-429 QKSIPVVAPFA
+429 KIPVVAPFA
-440 NSPELFDYN
+440 NSEDLFDYS
-449 NLIIIETENSV
+449 NLIIVETENSV

-491 IKAGLDKSLSKANV
+491 IKAGLEKSLSKPNV
-505 VIVNS
+505 IIVNS
-510 SNDIQL
+510 SSEIHL

-530 VLADDDESAGSAFAS
+530 VLADDDESAGAAFAS
-545 KIIALGKQ
+545 KVIALGKQ
-553 TDGVKAFSMFYSP
+553 TEGVKAFSMFYSP

-588 NYDGDFEKQIL
+588 NYDGDFEKEIL
-599 ADYKAKYCKA
+599 AAYKGKYCKT

>member
-1 MIKKIF
+1 MINKIF
-7 ILSAVTAFLGL
+7 ILSAVAAFLGL

-38 YGLSIEELFQLNP
+38 YGLSIDELYQLNP
-51 TKKESGLK
+51 SKKDGGLK

-64 TVSKTGS
+64 VVAKTGS
-71 STKTVTPKE
+71 ATKTVTAKV
-80 TPVKTTPVASGTV
+80 TPAAAVTT

-107 IYGITK
+107 VYGITK

-123 KLNPELD
+123 KLNPQLD
-130 SHLKIGDKITLPL
+130 SNLKIGDKITLPL
-143 DNIQKYSDSAS
+143 DSIQKYSDASA
-154 TNVAQTTTVVEK
+154 NVAQTTVV
-166 TPEVKTV
+166 
-173 TKTETVTSQPAK
+173 TETKPAK
-185 GLYVVQEKDNYYKI
+185 TQEATSDTAKGMYVVQAKDNYYKI

-227 IRVSGSESSNA
+227 IRVSGSETIS
-238 IKVEDNSQSHT
+238 VQDNSADNT
-249 ISAPVTKTVTTTQTS
+249 ISAPVTKTVATTQTS
-264 APNAT
+264 APSAS

-307 LITLNPNLSDGL
+307 LITLNPNLVDGL

-372 AAERNAKTGQKLDI
+372 AAERNANTGQKLDI
-386 KVVDAGNENTFKNSL
+386 KVVDAGNEVTFKNSL

-440 NSPELFDYN
+440 NSADLFDYN

-460 YSDRIVKEVGQVYQ
+460 YSDRIVKEVAQVYQ

-491 IKAGLDKSLSKANV
+491 IKAGLDKSLPKANV
-505 VIVNS
+505 VIVDS
-510 SNDIQL
+510 SSDIQL

-530 VLADDDESAGSAFAS
+530 VLADDDDAAGSAFAS

-553 TDGVKAFSMFYSP
+553 TAGVKAFSMFYNP

-588 NYDGDFEKQIL
+588 NYDGDFEKEIL
-599 ADYKAKYCKA
+599 AAYKAKYCKA

-622 DMLTRENKKG
+622 DMLMRENKKG

>member
-7 ILSAVTAFLGL
+7 ILSGLIGFLGL

-38 YGLSIEELFQLNP
+38 YGITIDELYQLNP
-51 TKKESGLK
+51 SKKEGGLK
-59 IGDVL
+59 IGDVIV
-64 TVSKTGS
+64 VSKSGS
-71 STKTVTPKE
+71 SKTTTSAS
-80 TPVKTTPVASGTV
+80 TPVTTTSVAKT
-93 SGKTGTITLQPKQT
+93 GKTGTITLQPKQT

-113 QYKISEADLR
+113 QYQISEADLR

-130 SHLKIGDKITLPL
+130 SHMKIGDKITLPL
-143 DNIQKYSDSAS
+143 DTIQKFGGSAPA
-154 TNVAQTTTVVEK
+154 TVVQTTTTTTTEK
-166 TPEVKTV
+166 PAEVKTV
-173 TKTETVTSQPAK
+173 TKTETTSSDK
-185 GLYVVQEKDNYYKI
+185 GLYVVQAKDNYYKI

-218 TAGLKPGES
+218 TTGLKPGEA
-227 IRVSGSESSNA
+227 IRVSDTNTSSVPSEG
-238 IKVEDNSQSHT
+238 IQVQDNSNSNSS
-249 ISAPVTKTVTTTQTS
+249 SAPVTETTRS
-264 APNAT
+264 ALVKN
-269 SSASGNTSTSE
+269 SSNTLSAE
-280 DDYVTYTVQSGDTMF
+280 DDYVTYTVQNGDTMF
-295 SIMNHFNVTLDQ
+295 SIMSRFNATLDQ
-307 LITLNPNLSDGL
+307 LISLNPNLSDGL

-330 DPMYSKKAGDV
+330 DPMYSKKYGDV

-348 PFGFDANDAK
+348 PFGYDANDAK
-358 YRTMSM
+358 YRTMSI

-372 AAERNAKTGQKLDI
+372 AAERNATNGQKLDI
-386 KVVDAGNENTFKNSL
+386 KVVDAGNETTFKNSL
-401 SQINQDNTDLIVG
+401 SQINPDNTDLIVG
-414 PFFKSSILE
+414 PFFKSNVLE
-423 VLNYVK
+423 VLRFVNDK
-429 QKSIPVVAPFA
+429 KIPVVAPFA
-440 NSPELFDYN
+440 NSEDLFDYS

-491 IKAGLDKSLSKANV
+491 IKAGLEKSLSKPNV

-510 SNDIQL
+510 SSEIQL

-530 VLADDDESAGSAFAS
+530 ILADDDESAGAAFAS
-545 KIIALGKQ
+545 KVIALGKQ
-553 TDGVKAFSMFYSP
+553 TQGVKAFSMFYSP

-588 NYDGDFEKQIL
+588 NYDGDFEKEIL
-599 ADYKAKYCKA
+599 AAYKGKYCKT

-643 QLATKFEFVK
+643 QLATKFEFVRT
-653 AKPNGAYIN
+653 KPNGAYIN

>member
-7 ILSAVTAFLGL
+7 ILSGLIGFLGL

-38 YGLSIEELFQLNP
+38 YGLTIDDLYRMNP
-51 TKKESGLK
+51 SAKENGLK
-59 IGDVL
+59 IGDIIV
-64 TVSKTGS
+64 VSK
-71 STKTVTPKE
+71 
-80 TPVKTTPVASGTV
+80 SGGNAKPAVSVSAPATSIAK
-93 SGKTGTITLQPKQT
+93 SGKTGFITLQPKQT

-113 QYKISEADLR
+113 QYQISEADLR

-130 SHLKIGDKITLPL
+130 SHTKIGDKIILPL
-143 DNIQKYSDSAS
+143 DNIQKFGGSAP
-154 TNVAQTTTVVEK
+154 VATAVVQTTTTTTTEK
-166 TPEVKTV
+166 PAEVKTV
-173 TKTETVTSQPAK
+173 TKTETTSSDK
-185 GLYVVQEKDNYYKI
+185 GFYVVQTKDNYYKI

-218 TAGLKPGES
+218 SSGLKPGEA
-227 IRVSGSESSNA
+227 IRVSGSDVVASSSQS
-238 IKVEDNSQSHT
+238 IKVEDNSQSNT
-249 ISAPVTKTVTTTQTS
+249 SSAPVTKTTTQTTVS
-264 APNAT
+264 EPAKTSSVAT
-269 SSASGNTSTSE
+269 SSE
-280 DDYVTYTVQSGDTMF
+280 DDFVTYTVQSGDTMF
-295 SIMNHFNVTLDQ
+295 SIMNRFNVTLDQ
-307 LITLNPNLSDGL
+307 LITLNPNLADGL

-372 AAERNAKTGQKLDI
+372 AAERNATNGQKLDI
-386 KVVDAGNENTFKNSL
+386 KVVDAGNETTFKNSL
-401 SQINQDNTDLIVG
+401 SQINPDNTDLIVG
-414 PFFKSSILE
+414 PFFKSSVLE
-423 VLNYVK
+423 VLRFVNDK
-429 QKSIPVVAPFA
+429 KIPVVAPFA
-440 NSPELFDYN
+440 NSEDLFDYS

-460 YSDRIVKEVGQVYQ
+460 YSDRIVKEVSQVYQ
-474 DQKIYIVADNS
+474 DQKIFIVADNS

-491 IKAGLDKSLSKANV
+491 IKAGLEKSLSKPNV

-510 SNDIQL
+510 SSEIQL

-530 VLADDDESAGSAFAS
+530 ILADDDESAGNAFAS
-545 KIIALGKQ
+545 KIINLGKQ
-553 TDGVKAFSMFYSP
+553 TDGIKAFSMYYNA

-588 NYDGDFEKQIL
+588 NYDGDFEKEIL
-599 ADYKAKYCKA
+599 AAYKAKYCKT

>member
-7 ILSAVTAFLGL
+7 ILSGLIGFLGL

-38 YGLSIEELFQLNP
+38 YGLTIDELYRMNP
-51 TKKESGLK
+51 SAKENGLK
-59 IGDVL
+59 IGDVIV
-64 TVSKTGS
+64 VSKNGGS
-71 STKTVTPKE
+71 LKPA
-80 TPVKTTPVASGTV
+80 TPVSAPATSVAK
-93 SGKTGTITLQPKQT
+93 SGKTGFIILQPKQT

-113 QYKISEADLR
+113 QYQISETDLR

-130 SHLKIGDKITLPL
+130 SHTKIGDKITLPL
-143 DNIQKYSDSAS
+143 DNIQKFGGSAPAS
-154 TNVAQTTTVVEK
+154 VVQTTTTTEK
-166 TPEVKTV
+166 PAEVKTV
-173 TKTETVTSQPAK
+173 IKTETASSDK
-185 GLYVVQEKDNYYKI
+185 GLYVVQAKDNYYKI

-218 TAGLKPGES
+218 SAGLKPGEA
-227 IRVSGSESSNA
+227 IRVSGSDSANSSNS
-238 IKVEDNSQSHT
+238 IQVEDNSQNNT
-249 ISAPVTKTVTTTQTS
+249 TSAPVTKTTTQTTVS
-264 APNAT
+264 EPVKSSSNTT
-269 SSASGNTSTSE
+269 SSE
-280 DDYVTYTVQSGDTMF
+280 DDFVTYTVQSGDTMF
-295 SIMNHFNVTLDQ
+295 SIMNRFNVTLDQ
-307 LITLNPNLSDGL
+307 LISLNPNLADGL

-330 DPMYSKKAGDV
+330 DPMYSKKGGDV

-372 AAERNAKTGQKLDI
+372 AAERNATSGQKLDI

-401 SQINQDNTDLIVG
+401 SQINPDNTDLIVG
-414 PFFKSSILE
+414 PFFKSSVLE
-423 VLNYVK
+423 VLRFVNDK
-429 QKSIPVVAPFA
+429 KIPVVAPFA

-460 YSDRIVKEVGQVYQ
+460 YSDRIVKEVSQVYK
-474 DQKIYIVADNS
+474 DQKIFIVADNS

-491 IKAGLDKSLSKANV
+491 IKAGLEKSLSKANI

-510 SNDIQL
+510 SNEIQL

-525 VPVIA
+525 VPLIA
-530 VLADDDESAGSAFAS
+530 ILADDDESAGAAFAS
-545 KIIALGKQ
+545 KIITLGKQ
-553 TDGVKAFSMFYSP
+553 TEGVKAFSMYYSP

-588 NYDGDFEKQIL
+588 NYDGDFEKEIL
-599 ADYKAKYCKA
+599 AAYKAKYCKT

>member
-1 MIKKIF
+1 MVKKIF
-7 ILSAVTAFLGL
+7 ILSGLIGFFGL

-38 YGLSIEELFQLNP
+38 YGITIDELYQLNP
-51 TKKESGLK
+51 SKKEGGLK
-59 IGDVL
+59 IGDVIV
-64 TVSKTGS
+64 VSKSGS
-71 STKTVTPKE
+71 S
-80 TPVKTTPVASGTV
+80 KTTASTSSPVTTTSVNKT
-93 SGKTGTITLQPKQT
+93 GKTGTITLQPKQT

-113 QYKISEADLR
+113 QYQISEADLR

-130 SHLKIGDKITLPL
+130 SHMKIGDKITLPL
-143 DNIQKYSDSAS
+143 DNIQKFGGSAPA
-154 TNVAQTTTVVEK
+154 TVVQTTTTTTTEK
-166 TPEVKTV
+166 PAEVKTV
-173 TKTETVTSQPAK
+173 TKTETTSSDK
-185 GLYVVQEKDNYYKI
+185 GLYVVQAKDNYYKI

-218 TAGLKPGES
+218 TTGLKPGEA
-227 IRVSGSESSNA
+227 IRVSDTNTSSVPSEG
-238 IKVEDNSQSHT
+238 IQVQDNSNSNSS
-249 ISAPVTKTVTTTQTS
+249 SAPVTETTRS
-264 APNAT
+264 ALVKN
-269 SSASGNTSTSE
+269 SSNTLSAE
-280 DDYVTYTVQSGDTMF
+280 DDYVTYTVQNGDTMF
-295 SIMNHFNVTLDQ
+295 SIMSRFNATLDQ
-307 LITLNPNLSDGL
+307 LISLNPNLADGL

-330 DPMYSKKAGDV
+330 DPMYSKKNGDV

-348 PFGFDANDAK
+348 PFGYDANDAK
-358 YRTMSM
+358 YRTMSI

-372 AAERNAKTGQKLDI
+372 AAERNATNGQKLDI
-386 KVVDAGNENTFKNSL
+386 KVVDAGNETTFKNSL
-401 SQINQDNTDLIVG
+401 SQINPDNTDLIVG
-414 PFFKSSILE
+414 PFFKSNVLE
-423 VLNYVK
+423 VLRFVNDK
-429 QKSIPVVAPFA
+429 KIPVVAPFA
-440 NSPELFDYN
+440 NSEDLFDYS

-485 KANANA
+485 KANASA
-491 IKAGLDKSLSKANV
+491 IKAGLEKSLSKPNV

-510 SNDIQL
+510 SSEIQL

-530 VLADDDESAGSAFAS
+530 ILADDDESAGAAFAS
-545 KIIALGKQ
+545 KVIALGKQ
-553 TDGVKAFSMFYSP
+553 TQGVKAFSMFYSP

-588 NYDGDFEKQIL
+588 NYDGDFEKEIL
-599 ADYKAKYCKA
+599 AAYKGKYCKT

-662 NGYRVVRLMQ
+662 SGYRVVRLMQ

>member
-1 MIKKIF
+1 MINKIF
-7 ILSAVTAFLGL
+7 ILSAVAAFLGL

-38 YGLSIEELFQLNP
+38 YGLSIDELYKLNP
-51 TKKESGLK
+51 SKKDGGLK

-64 TVSKTGS
+64 VVAKTGS
-71 STKTVTPKE
+71 SPKTVATTVTPVKA
-80 TPVKTTPVASGTV
+80 TPVTSGNV

-107 IYGITK
+107 VYGITK

-123 KLNPELD
+123 KLNPQLD
-130 SHLKIGDKITLPL
+130 SNLKIGDKITLPL
-143 DNIQKYSDSAS
+143 DNIQQYGDSSS
-154 TNVAQTTTVVEK
+154 TAVAQTTTVVEK
-166 TPEVKTV
+166 APEVKTV
-173 TKTETVTSQPAK
+173 TKTETATSEPAK
-185 GLYVVQEKDNYYKI
+185 GMYVVQTKDNYYKI

-218 TAGLKPGES
+218 AAGLKPGES
-227 IRVSGSESSNA
+227 IRVSVSESNA
-238 IKVEDNSQSHT
+238 INVEDNSQNNAT
-249 ISAPVTKTVTTTQTS
+249 SAPVTKTVAKTQTS
-264 APNAT
+264 APSAT

-307 LITLNPNLSDGL
+307 LISLNPNLVDGL

-372 AAERNAKTGQKLDI
+372 AAERNAKSGQKLDI
-386 KVVDAGNENTFKNSL
+386 KVVDAGNEVTFKNSL

-440 NSPELFDYN
+440 NSPDLFDYN
-449 NLIIIETENSV
+449 NLIIVETENSV
-460 YSDRIVKEVGQVYQ
+460 YSDRIVKEVSQIYQ

-491 IKAGLDKSLSKANV
+491 IKAGLEKSLAKANI

-510 SNDIQL
+510 ASEIQL

-530 VLADDDESAGSAFAS
+530 VLADDDDSAGSAFAS

-553 TDGVKAFSMFYSP
+553 TEGFKAFSMFYSP
-566 SFEKNVDDLSKA
+566 SFEKNVDDLSRS

-588 NYDGDFEKQIL
+588 NYDGDFEKGVL

-662 NGYRVVRLMQ
+662 HGYRVVRLMK

>member
-7 ILSAVTAFLGL
+7 ILSGLIGFLGL

-26 APKETPYGISKQ
+26 VPKETPYGISKQ
-38 YGLSIEELFQLNP
+38 YGLTVDELYRLNP
-51 TKKESGLK
+51 SVKENGLK
-59 IGDVL
+59 IGDVVVVSKSGNASKSVVSAPAV
-64 TVSKTGS
+64 TSVSKTG
-71 STKTVTPKE
+71 
-80 TPVKTTPVASGTV
+80 
-93 SGKTGTITLQPKQT
+93 KTGSITLQPKQT

-113 QYKISEADLR
+113 QYQISEADLR

-130 SHLKIGDKITLPL
+130 SHMKIGDKIILPL
-143 DNIQKYSDSAS
+143 DNIQKFGGS
-154 TNVAQTTTVVEK
+154 TQANIVQTTTTTTVK
-166 TPEVKTV
+166 PAEVKTV
-173 TKTETVTSQPAK
+173 TKTETVSSDK
-185 GLYVVQEKDNYYKI
+185 GLYVVQAKDNYYKI

-218 TAGLKPGES
+218 SSGLKPGEA
-227 IRVSGSESSNA
+227 IRVSGSDSVATSSNS
-238 IKVEDNSQSHT
+238 IKVEDNSNSNT
-249 ISAPVTKTVTTTQTS
+249 TSAPVTETTRPTTVSEPVKSSSKAVS
-264 APNAT
+264 A
-269 SSASGNTSTSE
+269 E

-295 SIMNHFNVTLDQ
+295 SIMNKFNVTLDQ
-307 LITLNPNLSDGL
+307 LISLNPNLADGL

-330 DPMYSKKAGDV
+330 DPMYSKKSGDA

-372 AAERNAKTGQKLDI
+372 AIERNAGSGQKLDI
-386 KVVDAGNENTFKNSL
+386 KVVDAGNESTFKNSL
-401 SQINQDNTDLIVG
+401 SQINQENTDLIVG
-414 PFFKSSILE
+414 PFFKSNVLE
-423 VLNYVK
+423 VLNYVNDK
-429 QKSIPVVAPFA
+429 KIPVVAPFA
-440 NSPELFDYN
+440 NSQDLFDYN

-474 DQKIYIVADNS
+474 DQKIFIVADNS

-491 IKAGLDKSLSKANV
+491 IKAGLEKSLSKPNV

-510 SNDIQL
+510 SSEIQL

-530 VLADDDESAGSAFAS
+530 ILADDDESAGAAFAS
-545 KIIALGKQ
+545 KLIALGKQ

-588 NYDGDFEKQIL
+588 NYDGDFEKEIL
-599 ADYKAKYCKA
+599 AAYKSKYCKT

>member
-26 APKETPYGISKQ
+26 APKETPYGISRQ
-38 YGLSIEELFQLNP
+38 YGLSIDELYQLNP
-51 TKKESGLK
+51 SKKDGGLK

-71 STKTVTPKE
+71 STKAVTPKV
-80 TPVKTTPVASGTV
+80 TPAKTAPVTSAPV

-107 IYGITK
+107 VYGITK

-143 DNIQKYSDSAS
+143 DNIRKYADSAS
-154 TNVAQTTTVVEK
+154 TTVAQTTTIAEK
-166 TPEVKTV
+166 TPEVKV
-173 TKTETVTSQPAK
+173 TKTETVSSEPAK
-185 GLYVVQEKDNYYKI
+185 GLYVVQAKDNYYKI
-199 SRQFNLT
+199 SKQFNLT

-218 TAGLKPGES
+218 TTGLKPGES
-227 IRVSGSESSNA
+227 IRISGANT
-238 IKVEDNSQSHT
+238 INVEDNSQNNTTSEP
-249 ISAPVTKTVTTTQTS
+249 ATKTITTTQTS
-264 APNAT
+264 APSAT
-269 SSASGNTSTSE
+269 TSASGNTSTSE

-307 LITLNPNLSDGL
+307 LISLNPNLSDGL

-358 YRTMSM
+358 YRTMAM

-372 AAERNAKTGQKLDI
+372 AAERNAASGQKLDI
-386 KVVDAGNENTFKNSL
+386 KVVDAGNEVTFKNSL

-414 PFFKSSILE
+414 PFFKSSVLE

-429 QKSIPVVAPFA
+429 EKSIPVVAPFA
-440 NSPELFDYN
+440 NSEDLFDYS

-460 YSDRIVKEVGQVYQ
+460 YSDRIVKEVSQVYK

-491 IKAGLDKSLSKANV
+491 IKAGLEKSLSKANI

-516 ENNMMTGQS
+516 ENNMMTGQA

-530 VLADDDESAGSAFAS
+530 VLADDDDSAGSAFAS

-553 TDGVKAFSMFYSP
+553 TEGVKAFSMFYSP

-588 NYDGDFEKQIL
+588 NYDGDFEKEIL
-599 ADYKAKYCKA
+599 AGYKAKYCKA

-632 EIFKQIGKSQT
+632 EIFKQINKSQT

>member
-7 ILSAVTAFLGL
+7 ILSGLIGFLGL

-26 APKETPYGISKQ
+26 LAKETPYGISKQ
-38 YGLSIEELFQLNP
+38 YGLTVDELYRMNP
-51 TKKESGLK
+51 SVKDNGLK
-59 IGDVL
+59 IGDVIV
-64 TVSKTGS
+64 VSKSGS
-71 STKTVTPKE
+71 N
-80 TPVKTTPVASGTV
+80 VKTSTSKPAATTASV
-93 SGKTGTITLQPKQT
+93 KSGKTGTITLQPKQT

-113 QYKISEADLR
+113 QYQISEADLR

-130 SHLKIGDKITLPL
+130 SHMKIGDKITLPL
-143 DNIQKYSDSAS
+143 DNIQKFGGS
-154 TNVAQTTTVVEK
+154 TTATVAQTTTTEK
-166 TPEVKTV
+166 PMEVKTV
-173 TKTETVTSQPAK
+173 TKTETTSSDK
-185 GLYVVQEKDNYYKI
+185 GLYVVQAKDNYYKI

-218 TAGLKPGES
+218 SSGLKPGET
-227 IRVSGSESSNA
+227 IRVSGSDSVATSSNS
-238 IKVEDNSQSHT
+238 IKVEDNSQGNST
-249 ISAPVTKTVTTTQTS
+249 SAPVTETTRQTTVSEPVKNS
-264 APNAT
+264 ANT
-269 SSASGNTSTSE
+269 ASSE
-280 DDYVTYTVQSGDTMF
+280 DDFVTYTVQSGDTMF
-295 SIMNHFNVTLDQ
+295 SIMNRFNVTLDQ
-307 LITLNPNLSDGL
+307 LISLNPNLADGL

-330 DPMYSKKAGDV
+330 DPMYSKKSGDV

-372 AAERNAKTGQKLDI
+372 AAERNATNGQKLDI
-386 KVVDAGNENTFKNSL
+386 KVVDAGNETTFKNSL
-401 SQINQDNTDLIVG
+401 SQINPDNTDLIVG
-414 PFFKSSILE
+414 PFFKSSVLE
-423 VLNYVK
+423 VLRFVNDK
-429 QKSIPVVAPFA
+429 KIPVVAPFA
-440 NSPELFDYN
+440 NSEDLFDYS

-491 IKAGLDKSLSKANV
+491 IKAGLEKSLSKPNV

-510 SNDIQL
+510 SSEIQL

-530 VLADDDESAGSAFAS
+530 ILADDDESAGAAFAS

-553 TDGVKAFSMFYSP
+553 TEGVKAFSMFYSP

-588 NYDGDFEKQIL
+588 NYDGDFEKEIL
-599 ADYKAKYCKA
+599 AAYKGKYCKT

-632 EIFKQIGKSQT
+632 EIFKQIGKTQT

>member
-1 MIKKIF
+1 MVKKIF
-7 ILSAVTAFLGL
+7 ILSGLISFLGL

-38 YGLSIEELFQLNP
+38 YGLTIDELYRMNP
-51 TKKESGLK
+51 SVKEYGLK
-59 IGDVL
+59 IGEVIV
-64 TVSKTGS
+64 VSKNGS
-71 STKTVTPKE
+71 SSKTVASA
-80 TPVKTTPVASGTV
+80 TTPATSGNKN
-93 SGKTGTITLQPKQT
+93 GKTGTITLQPKQT

-113 QYKISEADLR
+113 QYHISETELR

-130 SHLKIGDKITLPL
+130 SHMKIGDRITLPL
-143 DNIQKYSDSAS
+143 DNIQKFGGSAPAA
-154 TNVAQTTTVVEK
+154 VVQTTTTTTIEK
-166 TPEVKTV
+166 PAEVKTV
-173 TKTETVTSQPAK
+173 TKTETTSSDK
-185 GLYVVQEKDNYYKI
+185 GLYVVQAKDNYYKI

-218 TAGLKPGES
+218 TSGLKPGEA
-227 IRVSGSESSNA
+227 IRVSGSDSVEVSSNS
-238 IKVEDNSQSHT
+238 IKVEDNSQSDT
-249 ISAPVTKTVTTTQTS
+249 TSAPVTKTTSQTTANS
-264 APNAT
+264 SVAT
-269 SSASGNTSTSE
+269 AS
-280 DDYVTYTVQSGDTMF
+280 DDDFVTYSVQSGDTMF
-295 SIMNHFNVTLDQ
+295 SIMNKFNVTLDQ
-307 LITLNPNLSDGL
+307 LISLNPNLSDGL

-330 DPMYSKKAGDV
+330 DPMYSKKSGDV
-341 LSVVLML
+341 LSVVVML

-372 AAERNAKTGQKLDI
+372 AVERNARLGQKLDI
-386 KVVDAGNENTFKNSL
+386 KVVDAGNETTFKNSL
-401 SQINQDNTDLIVG
+401 SQINPDNTDLIVG
-414 PFFKSSILE
+414 PFFKSSVLE
-423 VLNYVK
+423 VLRFVNDK
-429 QKSIPVVAPFA
+429 KIPVVAPFA
-440 NSPELFDYN
+440 NSEDLFDYN

-491 IKAGLDKSLSKANV
+491 IKAGLEKSLSKPNV

-510 SNDIQL
+510 SSDIQL

-530 VLADDDESAGSAFAS
+530 ILADDDESAGAAFAS

-553 TDGVKAFSMFYSP
+553 TQGVKAFSMFYSP

-588 NYDGDFEKQIL
+588 NYDGDFEKEIL
-599 ADYKAKYCKA
+599 AAYKGKYCKT

>member
-7 ILSAVTAFLGL
+7 ILSGLIGFLGL

-26 APKETPYGISKQ
+26 LAKETPYGISKQ
-38 YGLSIEELFQLNP
+38 YGLTVDELYRMNP
-51 TKKESGLK
+51 AVRDNGLK
-59 IGDVL
+59 IGDVIV
-64 TVSKTGS
+64 VSKSGS
-71 STKTVTPKE
+71 STKTATTKSAA
-80 TPVKTTPVASGTV
+80 TATSVKT
-93 SGKTGTITLQPKQT
+93 GKTGTITLQPKQT

-113 QYKISEADLR
+113 QYQISEADLR

-130 SHLKIGDKITLPL
+130 SHMKIGDKITLPL
-143 DNIQKYSDSAS
+143 DNIQKFGGSAIAS
-154 TNVAQTTTVVEK
+154 QATKTVTEK
-166 TPEVKTV
+166 PEDVKTV
-173 TKTETVTSQPAK
+173 TKTETTSSDK
-185 GLYVVQEKDNYYKI
+185 GLYIVQAKDNYYKI

-218 TAGLKPGES
+218 ASGLKPGEA
-227 IRVSGSESSNA
+227 IRVSGSDSVVTSSNS
-238 IKVEDNSQSHT
+238 IKVEDNSQSNT
-249 ISAPVTKTVTTTQTS
+249 TSAPVTETTRP
-264 APNAT
+264 A
-269 SSASGNTSTSE
+269 SASEPVSSTTASSE
-280 DDYVTYTVQSGDTMF
+280 DDFVTYTVQSGDTMF
-295 SIMNHFNVTLDQ
+295 SIMNRFNVTLDQ
-307 LITLNPNLSDGL
+307 LISLNPNLADGL

-330 DPMYSKKAGDV
+330 DPMYSKKSGDV

-372 AAERNAKTGQKLDI
+372 AAERNANNGQKLDI
-386 KVVDAGNENTFKNSL
+386 KVVDAGNETTFKNSL
-401 SQINQDNTDLIVG
+401 SQLNPDNTDLIVG
-414 PFFKSSILE
+414 PFFKSSVLE
-423 VLNYVK
+423 VLRFLNNK
-429 QKSIPVVAPFA
+429 KIPVVAPFA
-440 NSPELFDYN
+440 NSEDLFDYS

-491 IKAGLDKSLSKANV
+491 IKAGLEKSLSKPNV

-510 SNDIQL
+510 SSDIQL

-530 VLADDDESAGSAFAS
+530 ILADDDESAGAAFSS

-553 TDGVKAFSMFYSP
+553 TEGVKAFSMFYSP

-578 SLVYLMDRKI
+578 NLVYLMDRKI
-588 NYDGDFEKQIL
+588 NYDGDFEKEIL
-599 ADYKAKYCKA
+599 AAYKAKYCKT

-662 NGYRVVRLMQ
+662 NGYRVVRLMP

>member
-1 MIKKIF
+1 MINKIF
-7 ILSAVTAFLGL
+7 ILSAVAAFLGL

-26 APKETPYGISKQ
+26 APKETPYGISRQ
-38 YGLSIEELFQLNP
+38 YGLSIDELYSLNP
-51 TKKESGLK
+51 SKKEGGLK
-59 IGDVL
+59 IGDILVI
-64 TVSKTGS
+64 SKTGS
-71 STKTVTPKE
+71 SSKTVTTKAAP
-80 TPVKTTPVASGTV
+80 TSV
-93 SGKTGTITLQPKQT
+93 SAKTGTIILQPKQT
-107 IYGITK
+107 VYGITK

-123 KLNPELD
+123 KLNPQLD
-130 SHLKIGDKITLPL
+130 SNLKIGDKITLPL
-143 DNIQKYSDSAS
+143 DSIQKYADSAS
-154 TNVAQTTTVVEK
+154 NSAQATAVVETK
-166 TPEVKTV
+166 PEVKAV
-173 TKTETVTSQPAK
+173 AKTETVTSEPAK
-185 GLYVVQEKDNYYKI
+185 GTYVVQAKDNYYKI
-199 SRQFNLT
+199 SKQFNLT

-218 TAGLKPGES
+218 FTGLKPGET
-227 IRVSGSESSNA
+227 INVSGSDLIN
-238 IKVEDNSQSHT
+238 VQDNSQNNAT
-249 ISAPVTKTVTTTQTS
+249 SAPVTKAVASQTS
-264 APNAT
+264 APSA
-269 SSASGNTSTSE
+269 SSAASGNTSTSE

-295 SIMNHFNVTLDQ
+295 SIMNRFNVTLDQ
-307 LITLNPNLSDGL
+307 LITLNPSLVDGL
-319 KAGMTLKIKKQ
+319 KAGMILKIKKQ
-330 DPMYSKKAGDV
+330 DPMYSKKSGDV

-358 YRTMSM
+358 YRTLSM

-372 AAERNAKTGQKLDI
+372 AAERNAKAGQKLDI
-386 KVVDAGNENTFKNSL
+386 KVIDAGKENTFKNSL

-414 PFFKSSILE
+414 PFFKSSVLE
-423 VLNYVK
+423 VLNHVK
-429 QKSIPVVAPFA
+429 EKKIPVVAPFA
-440 NSPELFDYN
+440 NSSDLFDYS

-460 YSDRIVKEVGQVYQ
+460 YSDRIVKEVAQVYQ

-491 IKAGLDKSLSKANV
+491 IKAGLEKSLSKANI

-510 SNDIQL
+510 SSEIQL

-530 VLADDDESAGSAFAS
+530 VLADDDDSAGNAFAS
-545 KIIALGKQ
+545 KMISLGKQ
-553 TDGVKAFSMFYSP
+553 TDGVKAFSMFYNA
-566 SFEKNVDDLSKA
+566 SFEKNIDDLSKTN
-578 SLVYLMDRKI
+578 LVYLMDRKI
-588 NYDGDFEKQIL
+588 NYEGDFEKEIL
-599 ADYKAKYCKA
+599 AAYKAKYCKS

-632 EIFKQIGKSQT
+632 EIFKQINKSQT

>member
-1 MIKKIF
+1 MIKNIF
-7 ILSAVTAFLGL
+7 ILSGLIGFLGL

-38 YGLSIEELFQLNP
+38 YGLTVDELYRLNP
-51 TKKESGLK
+51 SAKENGLK
-59 IGDVL
+59 IGDVVV
-64 TVSKTGS
+64 VSKSGSASKSVVSAPAVASATKAGKTGS
-71 STKTVTPKE
+71 
-80 TPVKTTPVASGTV
+80 
-93 SGKTGTITLQPKQT
+93 ITLQPKQT

-113 QYKISEADLR
+113 QYQISESELR

-130 SHLKIGDKITLPL
+130 SHMKIGDKITLPL
-143 DNIQKYSDSAS
+143 DNIQKFGGSAPA
-154 TNVAQTTTVVEK
+154 TVVQTTTTTTTEK
-166 TPEVKTV
+166 PAEVKTV
-173 TKTETVTSQPAK
+173 TKTETTSSDK
-185 GLYVVQEKDNYYKI
+185 GLYVVQAKDNYYKI

-218 TAGLKPGES
+218 TTGLKPGEA
-227 IRVSGSESSNA
+227 IRVSGANTISVSSEG
-238 IKVEDNSQSHT
+238 IQVQDNSNSNSS
-249 ISAPVTKTVTTTQTS
+249 SAPVTETTRS
-264 APNAT
+264 APAKN
-269 SSASGNTSTSE
+269 SSNTLPAE
-280 DDYVTYTVQSGDTMF
+280 DDYVTYTVQNGDTMF
-295 SIMNHFNVTLDQ
+295 SIMSRFNATLDQ
-307 LITLNPNLSDGL
+307 LISLNPNLADGL

-330 DPMYSKKAGDV
+330 DPMYSKKNGDV

-348 PFGFDANDAK
+348 PFGYDANDAK

-372 AAERNAKTGQKLDI
+372 AAERNATNGQKLDI
-386 KVVDAGNENTFKNSL
+386 KVVDAGNETTFKNSL
-401 SQINQDNTDLIVG
+401 SQINPDNTDLIVG
-414 PFFKSSILE
+414 PFFKSSVLE
-423 VLNYVK
+423 VLRFVNDK
-429 QKSIPVVAPFA
+429 KIPVVAPFA
-440 NSPELFDYN
+440 NSEDLFDYS

-491 IKAGLDKSLSKANV
+491 IKAGLEKSLSKPNV

-510 SNDIQL
+510 SSEIQL

-530 VLADDDESAGSAFAS
+530 ILADDDESAGAAFAS
-545 KIIALGKQ
+545 KVIALGKQ
-553 TDGVKAFSMFYSP
+553 TQGVKAFSMFYSP

-588 NYDGDFEKQIL
+588 NYDGDFEKEIL
-599 ADYKAKYCKA
+599 AAYKGKYCKT

>member
-7 ILSAVTAFLGL
+7 ILSGLIGFLGL

-38 YGLSIEELFQLNP
+38 YGLTIDELYRMNP
-51 TKKESGLK
+51 SAKENGLK
-59 IGDVL
+59 IGDVIV
-64 TVSKTGS
+64 VSKSGGNAKPTAS
-71 STKTVTPKE
+71 VSAPT
-80 TPVKTTPVASGTV
+80 TTPAK
-93 SGKTGTITLQPKQT
+93 SGKTGFITLQPKQT

-113 QYKISEADLR
+113 QYQISEAELR

-130 SHLKIGDKITLPL
+130 SHKKIGDKIILPL
-143 DNIQKYSDSAS
+143 DNIQKFGGSAPTTVS
-154 TNVAQTTTVVEK
+154 QTTTTTEK
-166 TPEVKTV
+166 PAEVKTV
-173 TKTETVTSQPAK
+173 AKTETTSSDK
-185 GLYVVQEKDNYYKI
+185 GLYVVQAKDNYYKI

-218 TAGLKPGES
+218 SSGLKPGEA
-227 IRVSGSESSNA
+227 IRVSGSDVASSSQS
-238 IKVEDNSQSHT
+238 IKVEDNSQSET
-249 ISAPVTKTVTTTQTS
+249 SSAPVTKTTSQTTVS
-264 APNAT
+264 EPVKT
-269 SSASGNTSTSE
+269 SSAGTSSE
-280 DDYVTYTVQSGDTMF
+280 DDFVTYTVQSGDTMF
-295 SIMNHFNVTLDQ
+295 SIMNRFNVTLDQ
-307 LITLNPNLSDGL
+307 LISLNPNLVDGL

-330 DPMYSKKAGDV
+330 DPIYSKKAGDV

-372 AAERNAKTGQKLDI
+372 AAERNAANGQKLDI

-414 PFFKSSILE
+414 PFFKSSVVE
-423 VLNYVK
+423 VLNYVSDK
-429 QKSIPVVAPFA
+429 KIPVVAPFA

-460 YSDRIVKEVGQVYQ
+460 YSDRIVKEVSQVYK
-474 DQKIYIVADNS
+474 DQKVFIVADNS

-491 IKAGLDKSLSKANV
+491 IKAGLEKSLPKATV

-516 ENNMMTGQS
+516 ENNMITGQS

-530 VLADDDESAGSAFAS
+530 ILADDDESAGNAFAS

-553 TDGVKAFSMFYSP
+553 TEGVKAFSMFYSP

-588 NYDGDFEKQIL
+588 NYDGDFEREIL
-599 ADYKAKYCKA
+599 AAYKAKYCKT

>member
-1 MIKKIF
+1 MVKKIF
-7 ILSAVTAFLGL
+7 ILSGLIGFLGL

-38 YGLSIEELFQLNP
+38 YGITIDELYQLNP
-51 TKKESGLK
+51 SKKEGGLK
-59 IGDVL
+59 IGDVIV
-64 TVSKTGS
+64 VSKTGGS
-71 STKTVTPKE
+71 SKTTASAP
-80 TPVKTTPVASGTV
+80 TPVTTNSGNKN
-93 SGKTGTITLQPKQT
+93 GKTGTITLLPKQT

-113 QYKISEADLR
+113 QYQISEADLR

-130 SHLKIGDKITLPL
+130 SHMKIGEKITLPL
-143 DNIQKYSDSAS
+143 DNIQKFGGSVPA
-154 TNVAQTTTVVEK
+154 TVAQTTTTTEK
-166 TPEVKTV
+166 PAEVKPV
-173 TKTETVTSQPAK
+173 TKTETTTSDK
-185 GLYVVQEKDNYYKI
+185 GLYVVQAKDNYYKI

-218 TAGLKPGES
+218 TTGLKPGEA
-227 IRVSGSESSNA
+227 IRVSGSDSVTTSSQS
-238 IKVEDNSQSHT
+238 IKVEDNSQSNT
-249 ISAPVTKTVTTTQTS
+249 ASAPVTKTTTQTTVTE
-264 APNAT
+264 PVKT
-269 SSASGNTSTSE
+269 SNVTSSE

-295 SIMNHFNVTLDQ
+295 SIMNRFNVTLDQ
-307 LITLNPNLSDGL
+307 LISLNPNLSDGL

-330 DPMYSKKAGDV
+330 DPMYSKKSGDV

-372 AAERNAKTGQKLDI
+372 AAERNATNGQKLDI
-386 KVVDAGNENTFKNSL
+386 KVVDAGNETTFKNSL
-401 SQINQDNTDLIVG
+401 SQINPENTDLIVG
-414 PFFKSSILE
+414 PFFKSSVLE
-423 VLNYVK
+423 VLRFVNDK
-429 QKSIPVVAPFA
+429 KIPVVAPFA
-440 NSPELFDYN
+440 NSEDLFDYS

-491 IKAGLDKSLSKANV
+491 IKAGLEKSLSKPNV

-510 SNDIQL
+510 SSEIQL

-530 VLADDDESAGSAFAS
+530 ILADDDESAGAAFAS
-545 KIIALGKQ
+545 KVIALGKQ
-553 TDGVKAFSMFYSP
+553 TEGVKAFSMFYSP

-588 NYDGDFEKQIL
+588 NYEGDFEKEIL
-599 ADYKAKYCKA
+599 AAYKGKYCKT

>member
-1 MIKKIF
+1 MVKKIF
-7 ILSAVTAFLGL
+7 ILSGLIGFLGL
-18 SAQKTHTV
+18 SAQKIHTV

-38 YGLSIEELFQLNP
+38 YGITIDELYQLNP
-51 TKKESGLK
+51 SKKEGGLK
-59 IGDVL
+59 IGDVIV
-64 TVSKTGS
+64 VSKSGS
-71 STKTVTPKE
+71 S
-80 TPVKTTPVASGTV
+80 KTTTSNSTPANTTSVNKT
-93 SGKTGTITLQPKQT
+93 GKTGTITLQPKQT

-113 QYKISEADLR
+113 QYQISEADLR

-130 SHLKIGDKITLPL
+130 SHMKIGDKITLPL
-143 DNIQKYSDSAS
+143 DNIQKFGGSAPA
-154 TNVAQTTTVVEK
+154 TVAQTTTTTTTEK
-166 TPEVKTV
+166 PAEVKTV
-173 TKTETVTSQPAK
+173 TKTETTSSDK
-185 GLYVVQEKDNYYKI
+185 GLYVVQAKDNYYKI

-218 TAGLKPGES
+218 TTGLKPGEA
-227 IRVSGSESSNA
+227 IRVSGSDSVASSNS
-238 IKVEDNSQSHT
+238 IKVEDNSQSNT
-249 ISAPVTKTVTTTQTS
+249 TS
-264 APNAT
+264 APITETTRQTSVSEPVKT
-269 SSASGNTSTSE
+269 SSNVNSSE

-295 SIMNHFNVTLDQ
+295 SIMNRFNVTLDQ
-307 LITLNPNLSDGL
+307 LISLNPNLADGL

-330 DPMYSKKAGDV
+330 DPMYSKKSGDV

-348 PFGFDANDAK
+348 PFGYDANDAK

-372 AAERNAKTGQKLDI
+372 AAERNATNGQKLDI
-386 KVVDAGNENTFKNSL
+386 KVVDAGNETTFKNSL
-401 SQINQDNTDLIVG
+401 SQLNPENTDLIVG
-414 PFFKSSILE
+414 PFFKSSVLE
-423 VLNYVK
+423 VLRFVNDK
-429 QKSIPVVAPFA
+429 KIPVVAPFA
-440 NSPELFDYN
+440 NSEDLFDYS

-491 IKAGLDKSLSKANV
+491 IKAGLEKSLSKPNV

-510 SNDIQL
+510 SSEIQL

-530 VLADDDESAGSAFAS
+530 VLADYDESAGAAFAS

-553 TDGVKAFSMFYSP
+553 TEGVKAFSMFYSP

-588 NYDGDFEKQIL
+588 NYDGDFEKEIL
-599 ADYKAKYCKA
+599 AAYKGKYCKT

>member
-1 MIKKIF
+1 MINKIF
-7 ILSAVTAFLGL
+7 ILSAVIAFLGL

-26 APKETPYGISKQ
+26 APKETPYGISRQ
-38 YGLSIEELFQLNP
+38 YGLSIDELYQLNP
-51 TKKESGLK
+51 SKKDGGLK
-59 IGDVL
+59 IGDILV
-64 TVSKTGS
+64 VAKTGS
-71 STKTVTPKE
+71 ATKTVTTKV
-80 TPVKTTPVASGTV
+80 TPATAVTT

-107 IYGITK
+107 VYGITK

-123 KLNPELD
+123 KLNPQLD
-130 SHLKIGDKITLPL
+130 SNLKIGDKITLPL
-143 DNIQKYSDSAS
+143 DSIQKYADSAS
-154 TNVAQTTTVVEK
+154 NVAQTTTVAE
-166 TPEVKTV
+166 TQPEVKTV
-173 TKTETVTSQPAK
+173 AKTESVTSEPAK
-185 GLYVVQEKDNYYKI
+185 GSYVIQAKDNYYKI
-199 SRQFNLT
+199 SKQFNLT

-218 TAGLKPGES
+218 STGLKPGET
-227 IRVSGSESSNA
+227 IKVSGSDLIN
-238 IKVEDNSQSHT
+238 VEDNSQNSST
-249 ISAPVTKTVTTTQTS
+249 SAPVTKTVTTTQTS
-264 APNAT
+264 VPSAT

-280 DDYVTYTVQSGDTMF
+280 DDFVTYSVQSGDTMF

-307 LITLNPNLSDGL
+307 LITLNPSLSGGL

-372 AAERNAKTGQKLDI
+372 ASERNANTGQKLDI

-429 QKSIPVVAPFA
+429 EKKIPVVAPFA
-440 NSPELFDYN
+440 NSADLFDYS
-449 NLIIIETENSV
+449 NLIIVETENSV
-460 YSDRIVKEVGQVYQ
+460 YSDRIVKEVSQVYQ

-491 IKAGLDKSLSKANV
+491 IKAGLEKSLSKANI

-510 SNDIQL
+510 SNEIQL

-530 VLADDDESAGSAFAS
+530 VLADDDDSAGNAFAS
-545 KIIALGKQ
+545 KLISLGKQ
-553 TDGVKAFSMFYSP
+553 NDGVKAFSMFYNA
-566 SFEKNVDDLSKA
+566 SFEKNVDDLSKT

-588 NYDGDFEKQIL
+588 NYEGDFEKEIL
-599 ADYKAKYCKA
+599 AAYKAKYCKA

-632 EIFKQIGKSQT
+632 EIFKQINKSQT

>member
-1 MIKKIF
+1 MVKKIF
-7 ILSAVTAFLGL
+7 ILSGLIGFLGL

-38 YGLSIEELFQLNP
+38 YGITIDELYQLNP
-51 TKKESGLK
+51 SKKEGGLK
-59 IGDVL
+59 IGDVIV
-64 TVSKTGS
+64 VSKSGS
-71 STKTVTPKE
+71 SKTTTSAS
-80 TPVKTTPVASGTV
+80 TPVTTTSVAKT
-93 SGKTGTITLQPKQT
+93 GKTGTITLQPKQT

-113 QYKISEADLR
+113 QYQISEADLR

-130 SHLKIGDKITLPL
+130 SHMKIGDKIILPL
-143 DNIQKYSDSAS
+143 DNIQKFGGSAPVTS
-154 TNVAQTTTVVEK
+154 VVETS
-166 TPEVKTV
+166 TPVKSADAQTV
-173 TKTETVTSQPAK
+173 TKTETASSDK
-185 GLYVVQEKDNYYKI
+185 GLYVVQAKDNYYKI

-218 TAGLKPGES
+218 TTGLKPGEA
-227 IRVSGSESSNA
+227 IRVSDANIISVSSEG
-238 IKVEDNSQSHT
+238 IQVQDNSNSNSS
-249 ISAPVTKTVTTTQTS
+249 SAPVTETTRS
-264 APNAT
+264 APAKN
-269 SSASGNTSTSE
+269 SSNTLSAE
-280 DDYVTYTVQSGDTMF
+280 DDYVTYTVQNGDTMF
-295 SIMNHFNVTLDQ
+295 SIMSRFNATLDQ
-307 LITLNPNLSDGL
+307 LISLNPNLADGL

-330 DPMYSKKAGDV
+330 DPMYSKKSGDV

-348 PFGFDANDAK
+348 PFGYDANDAK

-372 AAERNAKTGQKLDI
+372 AAERNATNGQKLDI
-386 KVVDAGNENTFKNSL
+386 KVVDAGNETTFKNSL
-401 SQINQDNTDLIVG
+401 AQLNPENTDLIVG
-414 PFFKSSILE
+414 PFFKSNVLE
-423 VLNYVK
+423 VLRFVNDK
-429 QKSIPVVAPFA
+429 KIPVVAPFA
-440 NSPELFDYN
+440 NSEDLFDYS

-491 IKAGLDKSLSKANV
+491 IKAGLEKSLSKPNV

-510 SNDIQL
+510 SSEIQL

-530 VLADDDESAGSAFAS
+530 ILADDDESAGSAFAS
-545 KIIALGKQ
+545 KVIALGKQ
-553 TDGVKAFSMFYSP
+553 TEGVKAFSMFYSP

-588 NYDGDFEKQIL
+588 NYDGDFEKEIL
-599 ADYKAKYCKA
+599 AAYKGKYCKT

>member
-1 MIKKIF
+1 MVKKIF
-7 ILSAVTAFLGL
+7 ILSGLIGFLGL

-38 YGLSIEELFQLNP
+38 YGITIDELYQLNP
-51 TKKESGLK
+51 SKKEGGLK
-59 IGDVL
+59 IGDVIV
-64 TVSKTGS
+64 VSKSGS
-71 STKTVTPKE
+71 S
-80 TPVKTTPVASGTV
+80 KTTASTSSPVTTTSVNKT
-93 SGKTGTITLQPKQT
+93 GKTGTITLQPKQT

-113 QYKISEADLR
+113 QYQISEADLR

-130 SHLKIGDKITLPL
+130 SHMKIGDKITLPL
-143 DNIQKYSDSAS
+143 DNIQKFGGSAPVTSIVETTKTS
-154 TNVAQTTTVVEK
+154 TPAKSADVQ
-166 TPEVKTV
+166 TV
-173 TKTETVTSQPAK
+173 TKTETASSDK
-185 GLYVVQEKDNYYKI
+185 GLYVVQAKDNYYKI

-218 TAGLKPGES
+218 TTGLKPGEA
-227 IRVSGSESSNA
+227 IRVSGSDSAASSSNS
-238 IKVEDNSQSHT
+238 IKVEDNSQSNT
-249 ISAPVTKTVTTTQTS
+249 TSAPVTKITTQTTVS
-264 APNAT
+264 EPAKISNAI
-269 SSASGNTSTSE
+269 SSE

-295 SIMNHFNVTLDQ
+295 SIMNRFNVTLDQ
-307 LITLNPNLSDGL
+307 LISLNPNLSDGL

-330 DPMYSKKAGDV
+330 DPTYSKKNGDV

-348 PFGFDANDAK
+348 PFGYDANDAK
-358 YRTMSM
+358 YRTMSI

-372 AAERNAKTGQKLDI
+372 AAERNATNGQKLDI
-386 KVVDAGNENTFKNSL
+386 KVVDAGNETTFKNSL
-401 SQINQDNTDLIVG
+401 SQINPDNTDLIVG
-414 PFFKSSILE
+414 PFFKSNVLE
-423 VLNYVK
+423 VLRFVNDK
-429 QKSIPVVAPFA
+429 KIPVVAPFA
-440 NSPELFDYN
+440 NSEDLFDYS

-491 IKAGLDKSLSKANV
+491 IKAGLEKSLSKPNV

-510 SNDIQL
+510 SSEIQL

-530 VLADDDESAGSAFAS
+530 ILADDDESAGAAFAS
-545 KIIALGKQ
+545 KVIALGKQ
-553 TDGVKAFSMFYSP
+553 TQGVKAFSMFYSP

-588 NYDGDFEKQIL
+588 NYDGDFEKEIL
-599 ADYKAKYCKA
+599 AAYKGKYCKT

-643 QLATKFEFVK
+643 QLATKFEFVRT
-653 AKPNGAYIN
+653 KPNGAYIN
-662 NGYRVVRLMQ
+662 NGYRVVRL

>member
-1 MIKKIF
+1 MVKKIF
-7 ILSAVTAFLGL
+7 ILSGLIGFLGL

-38 YGLSIEELFQLNP
+38 YGLTIDELYQLNP
-51 TKKESGLK
+51 SKREGGLK
-59 IGDVL
+59 IGDIIV
-64 TVSKTGS
+64 VSKGGGS
-71 STKTVTPKE
+71 SKA
-80 TPVKTTPVASGTV
+80 VASTSASATSV
-93 SGKTGTITLQPKQT
+93 AKTGKTGTITLQPKQT

-113 QYKISEADLR
+113 QYQVSEADLR

-130 SHLKIGDKITLPL
+130 SHMKIGDKITLPL
-143 DNIQKYSDSAS
+143 DNIQKFGGSAP
-154 TNVAQTTTVVEK
+154 VATAVVQTTTTTTEK
-166 TPEVKTV
+166 PAEVKTV
-173 TKTETVTSQPAK
+173 TKTEMASSDK
-185 GLYVVQEKDNYYKI
+185 GLYVVQAKDNYYKI

-218 TAGLKPGES
+218 TTGLKPGEA
-227 IRVSGSESSNA
+227 IRVSGSDSVANSSNS
-238 IKVEDNSQSHT
+238 IKVEDNSQGNT
-249 ISAPVTKTVTTTQTS
+249 TSAPVTKTTTQTTVS
-264 APNAT
+264 EPMKTSSVAT
-269 SSASGNTSTSE
+269 SSE
-280 DDYVTYTVQSGDTMF
+280 DDFVTYTVQSGDTMF
-295 SIMNHFNVTLDQ
+295 SIMNRFNVTLDQ
-307 LITLNPNLSDGL
+307 LISLNPNLADGL

-372 AAERNAKTGQKLDI
+372 AAERNATNGQKLDI
-386 KVVDAGNENTFKNSL
+386 KVVDAGNEMTFKNSL
-401 SQINQDNTDLIVG
+401 SQLNPENTDLIVG
-414 PFFKSSILE
+414 PFFKSSVLE
-423 VLNYVK
+423 VLRFVNDK
-429 QKSIPVVAPFA
+429 KIPVVAPFA
-440 NSPELFDYN
+440 NSEDLFDYS

-491 IKAGLDKSLSKANV
+491 IKAGLEKSLSKPNI

-510 SNDIQL
+510 SSEIQL

-530 VLADDDESAGSAFAS
+530 ILADDDESAGSAFAS

-553 TDGVKAFSMFYSP
+553 TQGVKAFSMFYSP

-588 NYDGDFEKQIL
+588 NYDGDFEKEIL
-599 ADYKAKYCKA
+599 AAYKAKYCKA
-609 PSKYAVI
+609 PSKFAVI

>member
-7 ILSAVTAFLGL
+7 ILSGLIGFLGL

-38 YGLSIEELFQLNP
+38 YGITIDELYQLNP
-51 TKKESGLK
+51 SKKEGGLK
-59 IGDVL
+59 IGDVIV
-64 TVSKTGS
+64 VSKSGS
-71 STKTVTPKE
+71 SKPTASAS
-80 TPVKTTPVASGTV
+80 TPVTTTSVAKT
-93 SGKTGTITLQPKQT
+93 GKTGTITLQPKQT

-113 QYKISEADLR
+113 QYQISEADLR

-130 SHLKIGDKITLPL
+130 SHMKIGDKIILPL
-143 DNIQKYSDSAS
+143 DNIQKFGGSAPVTSVVQS
-154 TNVAQTTTVVEK
+154 TK
-166 TPEVKTV
+166 TSTPAKSADVQTV
-173 TKTETVTSQPAK
+173 TKTETASSDK
-185 GLYVVQEKDNYYKI
+185 GLYVVQAKDNYYKI

-218 TAGLKPGES
+218 TTGLKPGEA
-227 IRVSGSESSNA
+227 IRVSDTNTSSVPSEG
-238 IKVEDNSQSHT
+238 IQVQDNSNSNSS
-249 ISAPVTKTVTTTQTS
+249 SAPVTETTRS
-264 APNAT
+264 ALVKN
-269 SSASGNTSTSE
+269 SSNTLSAE
-280 DDYVTYTVQSGDTMF
+280 DDYVTYTVQNGDTMF
-295 SIMNHFNVTLDQ
+295 SIMSRFNATLDQ
-307 LITLNPNLSDGL
+307 LISLNPNLSDGL

-330 DPMYSKKAGDV
+330 DPTYSKKNGDV

-348 PFGFDANDAK
+348 PFGYDANDAK
-358 YRTMSM
+358 YRTMSI

-372 AAERNAKTGQKLDI
+372 AAERNATNGQKLDI
-386 KVVDAGNENTFKNSL
+386 KVVDAGNETTFKNSL
-401 SQINQDNTDLIVG
+401 SQINPDNTDLIVG
-414 PFFKSSILE
+414 PFFKSNVLE
-423 VLNYVK
+423 VLRFVNDK
-429 QKSIPVVAPFA
+429 KIPVVAPFA
-440 NSPELFDYN
+440 NSEDLFDYS
-449 NLIIIETENSV
+449 NLIIIEAENSV

-491 IKAGLDKSLSKANV
+491 IKAGLEKSLSKPNV

-510 SNDIQL
+510 SSEIQL

-530 VLADDDESAGSAFAS
+530 ILADDDESAGAAFAS
-545 KIIALGKQ
+545 KVIALGKQ
-553 TDGVKAFSMFYSP
+553 TQGVKAFSMFYSP

-588 NYDGDFEKQIL
+588 NYDGDFEKEIL
-599 ADYKAKYCKA
+599 AAYKGKYCKT

-662 NGYRVVRLMQ
+662 SGYRVVRLMQ

>member
-1 MIKKIF
+1 MVKKIF
-7 ILSAVTAFLGL
+7 ILSGLIGFLGL

-38 YGLSIEELFQLNP
+38 YGLTVDELYRLNP
-51 TKKESGLK
+51 SAKENGLK
-59 IGDVL
+59 IGDVVV
-64 TVSKTGS
+64 VSKSGSASKSVVSAPAVASATKAGKTGS
-71 STKTVTPKE
+71 
-80 TPVKTTPVASGTV
+80 
-93 SGKTGTITLQPKQT
+93 ITLQPKQT

-113 QYKISEADLR
+113 QYQISESELR

-130 SHLKIGDKITLPL
+130 SHMKIGDKITLPL
-143 DNIQKYSDSAS
+143 ENIQKFGGSAPA
-154 TNVAQTTTVVEK
+154 TVVQTTTTTTTEK
-166 TPEVKTV
+166 PAEVKTV
-173 TKTETVTSQPAK
+173 TKTETTSSDK
-185 GLYVVQEKDNYYKI
+185 GLYVVQAKDNYYKI

-218 TAGLKPGES
+218 TTGLKPGEA
-227 IRVSGSESSNA
+227 IRVSGSDSAASSSNS
-238 IKVEDNSQSHT
+238 IKVEDNSQSNT
-249 ISAPVTKTVTTTQTS
+249 TSAPVTKTTTQTTVS
-264 APNAT
+264 EPAKTPNAI
-269 SSASGNTSTSE
+269 SSE

-295 SIMNHFNVTLDQ
+295 SIMNRFNVTLDQ
-307 LITLNPNLSDGL
+307 LISLNPNLADGL

-330 DPMYSKKAGDV
+330 DPMYSKKNGDV

-348 PFGFDANDAK
+348 PFGYDANDAK
-358 YRTMSM
+358 YRTMSI

-372 AAERNAKTGQKLDI
+372 AAERNATNGQKLDI
-386 KVVDAGNENTFKNSL
+386 KVVDAGNETTFKNSL
-401 SQINQDNTDLIVG
+401 SQINPDNTDLIVG
-414 PFFKSSILE
+414 PFFKSNVLE
-423 VLNYVK
+423 VLRFVNDK
-429 QKSIPVVAPFA
+429 KIPVVAPFA
-440 NSPELFDYN
+440 NSEDLFDYS

-491 IKAGLDKSLSKANV
+491 IKAGLEKSLSKPNV

-510 SNDIQL
+510 SSEIQL

-530 VLADDDESAGSAFAS
+530 ILADDDESAGAAFAS
-545 KIIALGKQ
+545 KVIALGKQ
-553 TDGVKAFSMFYSP
+553 TEGVKAFSMFYSP

-588 NYDGDFEKQIL
+588 NYDGDFEKEIL
-599 ADYKAKYCKA
+599 AAYKGKYCKT

-643 QLATKFEFVK
+643 QLATKFEFVRT
-653 AKPNGAYIN
+653 KPNGAYIN

>member
-7 ILSAVTAFLGL
+7 ILSAVMAFLGL

-26 APKETPYGISKQ
+26 APKETPYGISRQ
-38 YGLSIEELFQLNP
+38 YGLSIDELYQLNP

-64 TVSKTGS
+64 TVSKAKS
-71 STKTVTPKE
+71 SAKEATPKSNPTKTTVS
-80 TPVKTTPVASGTV
+80 ASATL
-93 SGKTGTITLQPKQT
+93 SGKTGTITLLPKQT

-130 SHLKIGDKITLPL
+130 SHLKIGDKVTLPL
-143 DNIQKYSDSAS
+143 DNIRKYSGTMETAASLSTTVADTKPTTTKLAAS
-154 TNVAQTTTVVEK
+154 TGN
-166 TPEVKTV
+166 
-173 TKTETVTSQPAK
+173 SD
-185 GLYVVQEKDNYYKI
+185 GFYVVQTKDNYYKI

-218 TAGLKPGES
+218 ASGLKPGAS
-227 IRVSGSESSNA
+227 IKISGTSA
-238 IKVEDNSQSHT
+238 INVEDHSQSNT
-249 ISAPVTKTVTTTQTS
+249 ASEPVTKTINTTQAS
-264 APNAT
+264 APSVS
-269 SSASGNTSTSE
+269 SSASGKTATSD

-307 LITLNPNLSDGL
+307 LISLNPNLSDGL
-319 KAGMTLKIKKQ
+319 KSGMILKIKKQ
-330 DPMYSKKAGDV
+330 DPMYSKKSGDA

-358 YRTMSM
+358 YRTMAM

-372 AAERNAKTGQKLDI
+372 AAERNADAGQKLDI

-401 SQINQDNTDLIVG
+401 SQINQDNTDLIIG
-414 PFFKSSILE
+414 PFFKSSVLE

-429 QKSIPVVAPFA
+429 QNKIPVVAPFA
-440 NSPELFDYN
+440 NSQDLFDYS
-449 NLIIIETENSV
+449 NLIMVETDNSV
-460 YSDRIVKEVGQVYQ
+460 YSDRIVKEVAQVYE
-474 DQKIYIVADNS
+474 DQKIYIVADSS
-485 KANANA
+485 KANASA
-491 IKAGLDKSLSKANV
+491 IKAGLEKMLSKANV
-505 VIVNS
+505 VIVNTS
-510 SNDIQL
+510 SEIKL
-516 ENNMMTGQS
+516 ESNMMTGQS

-530 VLADDDESAGSAFAS
+530 VLADDGDAAGSDFAS
-545 KIIALGKQ
+545 KIAELGKQ

-566 SFEKNVDDLSKA
+566 SFEKNVDELSKA

-588 NYDGDFEKQIL
+588 NYDGDFEKEIL
-599 ADYKAKYCKA
+599 AAYKSKYCKT

-632 EIFKQIGKSQT
+632 EIFKQINKSQT

-653 AKPNGAYIN
+653 AKPDGAYIN
-662 NGYRVVRLMQ
+662 NGYRVVRLVQ